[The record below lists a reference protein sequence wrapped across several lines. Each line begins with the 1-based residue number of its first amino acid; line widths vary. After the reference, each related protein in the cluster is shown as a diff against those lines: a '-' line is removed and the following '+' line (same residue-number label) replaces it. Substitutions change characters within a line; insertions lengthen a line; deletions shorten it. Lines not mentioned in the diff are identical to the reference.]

1 MQFAKKKG
9 HIRHRLLA
17 GLFCISLLTA
27 DLASAMPVWAKE
39 PVAEEQTQGFDEGG
53 SEETQDS
60 DSENK
65 EETAENPGEDNGV
78 DKVTNP
84 EGEGG
89 ENQTQNPDG
98 EKEGDGEENPDDEK
112 GGDSAQNPGGGE
124 EGDGAQN
131 PGDGTDGDGAQ
142 NPDEGK
148 EGDDAQNPGD
158 ETDGDNTQNPDEG
171 DTETDDPEEE
181 PGAPEEDEAPEEEE
195 RDSVSDN
202 SVSENTLEEQEE
214 MRALAVPADAVDS
227 GAYENITWV
236 VDADGKLTV
245 EGTGDFASI
254 GGGSSARPRG
264 PWCTNFNTKSKIKTA
279 EIKVTKMKDASWMF
293 SGCYN
298 LTKISFTG
306 SDTGSVTDMSGMF
319 QGCYKLE
326 TVNLGQNFH
335 TGNVTDMSSM
345 FSGCSG
351 LKNADVSG
359 FNTSS
364 VTNMSYMFYGCT
376 NWGDMNLSGWDTGK
390 TTDMR
395 HMFTNCDFRQIVLG
409 GSFTTHN
416 AADMSYMFACNSDPE
431 GYGCLVGQERQ
442 NLTGLDLAW
451 LDLSSVTTLHGIFE
465 GCNVRG
471 LDFGRLD
478 TSVTTTLGGLF
489 STCDLT
495 GVDFSK
501 LRTDTITDMNRMF
514 ANSKGDIDLRT
525 LNTEHVTDM
534 SYMFASVGGGGIG
547 GYRQRIYYLT
557 SIDLS
562 GLDTSNVTNM
572 NFMFS
577 NQPKLTS
584 IDLGG
589 LDTSKV
595 VSTDVMFSGCSGL
608 TQIDLSVV
616 DFGNVTTMTTM
627 FGGCSSLQEVKP
639 GNLGTAKLHMIMEE
653 GEKYLPV
660 AELFYGCTSLETLD
674 MSNFNYE
681 YLEDGWSQFAPLYNC
696 EKLTMLYTPYNVKIN
711 IAITGGDNYKG
722 DEEWYMADGTKLT
735 DNCLPKNLPY
745 SVLIQKGSKPAVSAA
760 RMEVSKKKT
769 LYGCG
774 ETIGTDD
781 LTVTYYGADGSVRKL
796 VQSDGQTDGYTTN
809 AASLSTT
816 EPGMQ
821 ELVVTYTKDGKTLTG
836 KITLTVA
843 HILTAANTTVT
854 LPTAAYTYDG
864 TPKTPE
870 PAAVTYTK
878 PSTNGTGIPVTL
890 TEGTDYTVS
899 YRNNTDACEQPDTDS
914 AAPTVIIKGTGSY
927 SGTVTKTFAIGKA
940 AAPAEETRNVTAA
953 QCAQAQQNRK
963 IDLTGS
969 FRACGKKTGY
979 EITQVVDTDSIFS
992 KTPVTADI
1000 KNGVLT
1006 YGTNVAEEGKTAS
1019 IKISVSFRNYKNAEL
1034 TVKVTMVA
1042 KKVVLISGIV
1052 MPDSVVY
1059 SGTPVSYSGKAAVKA
1074 EDGTDITEKVA
1085 LVYHYSGTMADGTA
1099 YPAQGGAPDGS
1110 AAEKPPADAGSYRL
1124 TISVKDDDPDYA
1136 GSEEYPFTIT
1146 KADAVVR
1153 ANDMTVLMQA
1163 GGGTVSAGQNGVGE
1177 YAFGYETAG
1186 LLNGDR
1192 LTTGPSYTVT
1202 TDEEGKDTVTLIDI
1216 SKTGRYYIHP
1226 SKADAGMNYSLTYKP
1241 GILTV
1246 SEERVAYT
1254 VTFDGMGYCDGFR
1267 KSGIKSGALLELS
1280 DSERMPA
1287 AKEKGHV
1294 FAGWYRDRTFAK
1306 GKEWNFDTDTVQSD
1320 LTLYAC
1326 WLSAAAEDGN
1336 GLKLCVQEIPDQ
1348 FYTGSA
1354 QKPAV
1359 TVYDSDGKT
1368 LLKSGKDYTVKYV
1381 NNTNAAAVG
1390 EDGKP
1395 TAAGGTASV
1404 VNPGKANETITDVIG
1419 HFSKDC
1425 PYVVITGKG
1434 NYAETIYRNFMIL
1447 PAQISA
1453 ADGNKAESGGT
1464 VGQQGDTPLSAG
1476 FTLKYTDQLVADG
1489 KKEQKP
1495 FGSIK
1500 YKKAM
1505 KAGTDFTVSLGAQ
1518 EALDGAGNAVPDWKA
1533 EGTLDAGKQYT
1544 LPAIPKGYSGTF
1556 TLTVTGKGN
1565 YAGTVRRKVYVSE
1578 KQKLMKNATITLGKN
1593 QKTFAYTGQDVMLT
1607 PGYYDAA
1614 TKKNYKVTAAG
1625 TVSGTAE
1632 ENANDMFLVKAGKN
1646 GKAGGEGLV
1655 WGRDYTIDYAGTN
1668 RAAGTATM
1676 TLTGINGYVGTKSV
1690 TFKITGAKFAA
1701 NTVDV
1706 KVYDS
1711 AKPGEPQTDAF
1722 RASMPYT
1729 GKAVTQNKVR
1739 LTTKVTK
1746 SNPTAK
1752 EFNYG
1757 EHYTISYKNNVKK
1770 GTATMTFTA
1779 KPASGYIGSFKKTF
1793 RITAQEL
1800 SKDRLTVAAPGGSGD
1815 SSAAVQTGS
1824 DGAEA
1829 VYGKNGAKL
1838 SFVVTN
1844 EAGAVLREGTD
1855 YTVKYKNNSAVTTAQ
1870 TAENKRPLMT
1880 VTGKGNYA
1888 GKVEV
1893 FFAVI
1898 PASLK
1903 TVIADQTVSVSC
1915 AQVQRKNGMKFKDF
1929 KFKLVEG
1936 KKTLSMGETKDY
1948 VIDETKCTPEIIQAY
1963 ADSLA
1968 ASDASTGA
1976 DAAGTLPPEP
1986 VVKVTGK
1993 GGYAERQTADQSV
2006 EIPLGKYIYA
2016 DKLVTANLYV
2026 VVSEGSGKN
2035 IYTGGQIKP
2044 DVAVYY
2050 GEKTA
2055 VAAAK
2060 RDKVKDEATAQGGKY
2075 KLTKLAVDTDYTL
2088 SYGANIASGK
2098 NKGSVTV
2105 TGAGK
2110 YGGSVT
2116 VRFTIEK
2123 KSIY

>member
-17 GLFCISLLTA
+17 GLFCISLLAA

-39 PVAEEQTQGFDEGG
+39 PVAEEQTQGFNEGG

-65 EETAENPGEDNGV
+65 EETAEKPGEDNGV

-84 EGEGG
+84 DGEGG

-98 EKEGDGEENPDDEK
+98 EKEGEGEASPDDEK

-124 EGDGAQN
+124 DGDGAQN
-131 PGDGTDGDGAQ
+131 PGDGTNGNDAQ

-148 EGDDAQNPGD
+148 DGDDAQNPDGG
-158 ETDGDNTQNPDEG
+158 EDGDNTQNPDEG

-202 SVSENTLEEQEE
+202 SVSENDMEVMGEV
-214 MRALAVPADAVDS
+214 RALAVPAGAIAS
-227 GAYENITWV
+227 GSYGNITWV
-236 VDADGKLTV
+236 IDAAGKLTV
-245 EGTGDFASI
+245 EGTGNYGESRRENNITPKAPWLKYADSIVSAEIAVSGITDVYRMFYLCKNLQSVDLSKSDMSSVVYMDFMFDNCSKLTEINLGDFKTGNAVTMENMFGLNSPI
-254 GGGSSARPRG
+254 ESLDLSSFDTSKVKNMSFMFRSCYKLADLDISSFDTSQVTTMRG
-264 PWCTNFNTKSKIKTA
+264 MFSGCHKLKSLDVTNFNTS
-279 EIKVTKMKDASWMF
+279 
-293 SGCYN
+293 
-298 LTKISFTG
+298 
-306 SDTGSVTDMSGMF
+306 
-319 QGCYKLE
+319 
-326 TVNLGQNFH
+326 
-335 TGNVTDMSSM
+335 NVTDMSAM
-345 FSGCSG
+345 FNSAELTS
-351 LKNADVSG
+351 LDVSG
-359 FNTSS
+359 FNTGN
-364 VTNMSYMFYGCT
+364 VTNMEGMFSSCSGLTSLDLSHFDTAQVTDMAGMFSSCSGLTSLDLSHFDTAQVTNMGGMFSGCRSLTSLDLSHFDTSAVTEMGNMFGFCESLSDLDLRSFDTGRVLDMGAMFEGCT
-376 NWGDMNLSGWDTGK
+376 NLSRLDVGGFDTS
-390 TTDMR
+390 TCTS
-395 HMFTNCDFRQIVLG
+395 MFN
-409 GSFTTHN
+409 
-416 AADMSYMFACNSDPE
+416 MFA
-431 GYGCLVGQERQ
+431 GCKSLQ
-442 NLTGLDLAW
+442 T
-451 LDLSSVTTLHGIFE
+451 LDLSSFNCGKVTSIAFMLY
-465 GCNVRG
+465 
-471 LDFGRLD
+471 
-478 TSVTTTLGGLF
+478 LGKGKPYVADRIYTPKHLAVK
-489 STCDLT
+489 CELP
-495 GVDFSK
+495 GN
-501 LRTDTITDMNRMF
+501 RNGTITDKWYDVNG
-514 ANSKGDIDLRT
+514 KEY
-525 LNTEHVTDM
+525 TELPQSLD
-534 SYMFASVGGGGIG
+534 Y
-547 GYRQRIYYLT
+547 
-557 SIDLS
+557 SI
-562 GLDTSNVTNM
+562 
-572 NFMFS
+572 
-577 NQPKLTS
+577 
-584 IDLGG
+584 
-589 LDTSKV
+589 
-595 VSTDVMFSGCSGL
+595 
-608 TQIDLSVV
+608 
-616 DFGNVTTMTTM
+616 
-627 FGGCSSLQEVKP
+627 
-639 GNLGTAKLHMIMEE
+639 
-653 GEKYLPV
+653 
-660 AELFYGCTSLETLD
+660 
-674 MSNFNYE
+674 
-681 YLEDGWSQFAPLYNC
+681 
-696 EKLTMLYTPYNVKIN
+696 MLY
-711 IAITGGDNYKG
+711 
-722 DEEWYMADGTKLT
+722 
-735 DNCLPKNLPY
+735 KN
-745 SVLIQKGSKPAVSAA
+745 KKPEAEAA
-760 RMEVSKKKT
+760 RITVRKSKT
-769 LYGCG
+769 AYTCG
-774 ETIGTDD
+774 ETIALDD
-781 LTVTYYGADGSVRKL
+781 LTVTYYGSDGSVKKL
-796 VQSDGQTDGYTTN
+796 EQSAYTTN
-809 AASLSTT
+809 VGELNQTMT
-816 EPGMQ
+816 EPG
-821 ELVVTYTKDGKTLTG
+821 EKKLVVTCQGGGMTLTAE
-836 KITLTVA
+836 IILTVTYGLFA
-843 HILTAANTTVT
+843 DNTEIV

-878 PSTNGTGIPVTL
+878 PSTNGTGTPVTL

-914 AAPTVIIKGTGSY
+914 AAPTIIIKGTGS
-927 SGTVTKTFAIGKA
+927 
-940 AAPAEETRNVTAA
+940 
-953 QCAQAQQNRK
+953 
-963 IDLTGS
+963 
-969 FRACGKKTGY
+969 
-979 EITQVVDTDSIFS
+979 
-992 KTPVTADI
+992 
-1000 KNGVLT
+1000 
-1006 YGTNVAEEGKTAS
+1006 
-1019 IKISVSFRNYKNAEL
+1019 
-1034 TVKVTMVA
+1034 
-1042 KKVVLISGIV
+1042 
-1052 MPDSVVY
+1052 Y
-1059 SGTPVSYSGKAAVKA
+1059 SGTPVSYSGKAVVKA

-1110 AAEKPPADAGSYRL
+1110 DAEKPPADAGSYRL

-1136 GSEEYPFTIT
+1136 GSEEYPFTIA

-1153 ANDMTVLMQA
+1153 ANDMIVLMQA
-1163 GGGTVSAGQNGVGE
+1163 GGGTVSVGENGVGE

-1192 LTTGPSYTVT
+1192 LTTGPSYIVT
-1202 TDEEGKDTVTLIDI
+1202 TDEEGKDTVTSIDI
-1216 SKTGRYYIHP
+1216 SKTGEYYIHP

-1287 AKEKGHV
+1287 AKEQGHV

-1306 GKEWNFDTDTVQSD
+1306 GKEWNFDTETVQSD

-1381 NNTNAAAVG
+1381 NNTNAVAVG
-1390 EDGKP
+1390 GDGKP
-1395 TAAGGTASV
+1395 AVSGGTASV
-1404 VNPGKANETITDVIG
+1404 INAGKANEKITDMSG
-1419 HFSKDC
+1419 HFSKEC

-1434 NYAETIYRNFMIL
+1434 NYAETIYRNFLIL
-1447 PAQISA
+1447 PAQIP
-1453 ADGNKAESGGT
+1453 ADGIWA
-1464 VGQQGDTPLSAG
+1464 GQQGDTPLSAG

-1518 EALDGAGNAVPDWKA
+1518 EVRDGAGNAVPDWKA
-1533 EGTLDAGKQYT
+1533 EGTLNARKQYT
-1544 LPAIPKGYSGTF
+1544 LPAIPKGYSGAF

-1706 KVYDS
+1706 KAYDS
-1711 AKPGEPQTDAF
+1711 AKPGDPQTDAF

-1729 GKAVTQNKVR
+1729 GKAVTQNKVM

-1746 SNPTAK
+1746 SNPTVK

-1779 KPASGYIGSFKKTF
+1779 KPASGYTGSFKKTF

-1829 VYGKNGAKL
+1829 VYSKNGAKL
-1838 SFVVTN
+1838 SFAVTN

-1855 YTVKYKNNSAVTTAQ
+1855 YTVKYKNNNAVTTAQ

-1893 FFAVI
+1893 SFAVI

-1915 AQVQRKNGMKFKDF
+1915 AQVQRKNGMKCKDF

-1936 KKTLSMGETKDY
+1936 KKTLSMGEAKDY

-1963 ADSLA
+1963 ADALA

-1976 DAAGTLPPEP
+1976 ASAGTPLPPEP

-1993 GGYAERQTADQSV
+1993 GGYAGRQTADPSV

-2026 VVSEGSGKN
+2026 VVFEGSGQN
-2035 IYTGGQIKP
+2035 IYTGGQVKP

-2060 RDKVKDEATAQGGKY
+2060 KDKVKDEATAQKY
-2075 KLTKLAVDTDYTL
+2075 KLTKLAADTDYTL
-2088 SYGANIASGK
+2088 SYGANTASGK

>member
-39 PVAEEQTQGFDEGG
+39 PVAEEQTQGFGEGG

-65 EETAENPGEDNGV
+65 EETAEKPGEDNGG

-98 EKEGDGEENPDDEK
+98 EKAGEGQESPDDEK
-112 GGDSAQNPGGGE
+112 GGDSTQNPGGGE
-124 EGDGAQN
+124 EGDDAQN
-131 PGDGTDGDGAQ
+131 PGDGTNGDDAQ
-142 NPDEGK
+142 NPGDGTN
-148 EGDDAQNPGD
+148 GDDAQNPGD

-202 SVSENTLEEQEE
+202 SVSENDMEVIGEV
-214 MRALAVPADAVDS
+214 RALAVPADAIAS
-227 GAYENITWV
+227 GTYENITWV
-236 VDADGKLTV
+236 IDADGKLTV
-245 EGTGDFASI
+245 EGTGEFGTLTVGDSGNYGRA
-254 GGGSSARPRG
+254 
-264 PWCTNFNTKSKIKTA
+264 PWESWKLSIKTA
-279 EIKVTKMKDASWMF
+279 QIDISETTDASFMFQGCSKLTSIDLSGFDTAKVTNMSGMFMQCYALESINFGDFNTGSVTDMRRMFDECRQLKTIDLNKFDTSKVTDMSYMFNGCSKLDSLDVSGFTTDHVNNMSRMF
-293 SGCYN
+293 SNCGY
-298 LTKISFTG
+298 TG
-306 SDTGSVTDMSGMF
+306 GLKSLDVSAFHTGSVTDMSGMF
-319 QGCYKLE
+319 
-326 TVNLGQNFH
+326 
-335 TGNVTDMSSM
+335 D
-345 FSGCSG
+345 GCSG
-351 LKNADVSG
+351 LTSLNVSG
-359 FNTSS
+359 IRTENVS
-364 VTNMSYMFYGCT
+364 NM
-376 NWGDMNLSGWDTGK
+376 
-390 TTDMR
+390 
-395 HMFTNCDFRQIVLG
+395 
-409 GSFTTHN
+409 
-416 AADMSYMFACNSDPE
+416 A
-431 GYGCLVGQERQ
+431 
-442 NLTGLDLAW
+442 
-451 LDLSSVTTLHGIFE
+451 
-465 GCNVRG
+465 
-471 LDFGRLD
+471 
-478 TSVTTTLGGLF
+478 
-489 STCDLT
+489 
-495 GVDFSK
+495 
-501 LRTDTITDMNRMF
+501 RMF
-514 ANSKGDIDLRT
+514 MSCEKLTDLD
-525 LNTEHVTDM
+525 VT
-534 SYMFASVGGGGIG
+534 S
-547 GYRQRIYYLT
+547 
-557 SIDLS
+557 
-562 GLDTSNVTNM
+562 LDTSNVTNM
-572 NFMFS
+572 SYMFS
-577 NQPKLTS
+577 RCKMITDLDVTHFNTAKVTDMSGMFSDCSKLASLDVRSFDTAQVTS
-584 IDLGG
+584 MFAMFDNCAGMDTIDLSSF
-589 LDTSKV
+589 DTCNVTNMAHMFYSSVIDSSGYGEGFKRLNLSGFDTGKV
-595 VSTDVMFSGCSGL
+595 TDMEAMFSGLKNL
-608 TQIDLSVV
+608 TDLDLSGF
-616 DFGNVTTMTTM
+616 DTANVTNMRRM
-627 FGGCSSLQEVKP
+627 FKDCRALQGVNLDSFDTSSVIDASSMFHYCWALEELDLSSFDLKAVKVGGSGKSIGFLTSCNALRRFYTPCNLPATKELLPEDVHGNTLEIHWYDAAGKVYSSIP
-639 GNLGTAKLHMIMEE
+639 NLSYSI
-653 GEKYLPV
+653 
-660 AELFYGCTSLETLD
+660 
-674 MSNFNYE
+674 
-681 YLEDGWSQFAPLYNC
+681 YLEKGKKPDNVQNRITVRKSKTA
-696 EKLTMLYTPYNVKIN
+696 YT
-711 IAITGGDNYKG
+711 
-722 DEEWYMADGTKLT
+722 
-735 DNCLPKNLPY
+735 
-745 SVLIQKGSKPAVSAA
+745 
-760 RMEVSKKKT
+760 
-769 LYGCG
+769 CG
-774 ETIGTDD
+774 ETIALDD
-781 LTVTYYGADGSVRKL
+781 LTVTYYGSDGSVKKL
-796 VQSDGQTDGYTTN
+796 EQSAYTTN
-809 AASLSTT
+809 VGELNQTMT
-816 EPGMQ
+816 EPGDKK
-821 ELVVTYTKDGKTLTG
+821 LVVTCQGGGMTLTAE
-836 KITLTVA
+836 IILTVTYGLFA
-843 HILTAANTTVT
+843 DNTEIV

-878 PSTNGTGIPVTL
+878 PSANGTGTPVTL

-940 AAPAEETRNVTAA
+940 AAPAGETRNVTAE
-953 QCAQAQQNRK
+953 QCTQAQQNRK

-1006 YGTNVAEEGKTAS
+1006 YGTKAAEEGKMAS
-1019 IKISVSFRNYKNAEL
+1019 IKISVSFRNYKDAEL
-1034 TVKVTMVA
+1034 TVKVTTVA
-1042 KKVVLISGIV
+1042 RKAALISGIV

-1059 SGTPVSYSGKAAVKA
+1059 SGTPVSYSGKAVVKA

-1085 LVYHYSGTMADGTA
+1085 LVYHYSGTMADGTT
-1099 YPAQGGAPDGS
+1099 YPAQGGAPEGS
-1110 AAEKPPADAGSYRL
+1110 AAEKAPVYAGSYRL
-1124 TISVKDDDPDYA
+1124 TISVKDDDPDYV
-1136 GSEEYPFTIT
+1136 GSEEYPFTIA

-1153 ANDMTVLMQA
+1153 ANDMIVPMQA
-1163 GGGTVSAGQNGVGE
+1163 GGGTVSVGQNGVGE

-1202 TDEEGKDTVTLIDI
+1202 TDEEGKDTVTSIDI
-1216 SKTGRYYIHP
+1216 SKTGEYYIHP

-1246 SEERVAYT
+1246 SEERVMYT

-1267 KSGIKSGALLELS
+1267 KSGIRSGALLELS
-1280 DSERMPA
+1280 DSERTPA
-1287 AKEKGHV
+1287 AKEQGHV

-1326 WLSAAAEDGN
+1326 WLSAAAEDEN

-1381 NNTNAAAVG
+1381 NSTNAVAVG
-1390 EDGKP
+1390 GDGKP
-1395 TAAGGTASV
+1395 AVSGGTASV
-1404 VNPGKANETITDVIG
+1404 INEGKANEKITDMSG
-1419 HFSKDC
+1419 HFSKEC

-1434 NYAETIYRNFMIL
+1434 NYAETIYRNFLIL
-1447 PAQISA
+1447 PAQIP
-1453 ADGNKAESGGT
+1453 ADGIWE
-1464 VGQQGDTPLSAG
+1464 GQQGDTPLSAG

-1544 LPAIPKGYSGTF
+1544 LPAIPKGYSGAF

-1690 TFKITGAKFAA
+1690 TFKITGAKFAT

-1729 GKAVTQNKVR
+1729 GKAVTQNKVM

-1779 KPASGYIGSFKKTF
+1779 KPASGYTGSFKKTF

-1800 SKDRLTVAAPGGSGD
+1800 SKDRLTVAAPVGSGD

-1829 VYGKNGAKL
+1829 VYSKNGAKL

-1855 YTVKYKNNSAVTTAQ
+1855 YTVKYRNNNAVTTAQ
-1870 TAENKRPLMT
+1870 TDENKKPLMT

-1893 FFAVI
+1893 SFAVI

-1903 TVIADQTVSVSC
+1903 TVVADQTVSVSC
-1915 AQVQRKNGMKFKDF
+1915 TQVQRKNGMQFKDF

-1936 KKTLSMGETKDY
+1936 KKTLSMGEAKDY
-1948 VIDETKCTPEIIQAY
+1948 VIDETNCTPEIIQAY
-1963 ADSLA
+1963 ADALS

-1976 DAAGTLPPEP
+1976 AAAGTLPPEP

-1993 GGYAERQTADQSV
+1993 GGYAGRQTADPSV

-2026 VVSEGSGKN
+2026 VVSEGSGQN
-2035 IYTGGQIKP
+2035 IYTGGQVKP

-2055 VAAAK
+2055 VDAAK
-2060 RDKVKDEATAQGGKY
+2060 KDKVKGEATAQKY
-2075 KLTKLAVDTDYTL
+2075 KLTKLAADTDYTL
-2088 SYGANIASGK
+2088 SYGANTASGK

>member
-1 MQFAKKKG
+1 
-9 HIRHRLLA
+9 
-17 GLFCISLLTA
+17 
-27 DLASAMPVWAKE
+27 MP
-39 PVAEEQTQGFDEGG
+39 G
-53 SEETQDS
+53 
-60 DSENK
+60 
-65 EETAENPGEDNGV
+65 
-78 DKVTNP
+78 
-84 EGEGG
+84 
-89 ENQTQNPDG
+89 
-98 EKEGDGEENPDDEK
+98 
-112 GGDSAQNPGGGE
+112 
-124 EGDGAQN
+124 
-131 PGDGTDGDGAQ
+131 
-142 NPDEGK
+142 
-148 EGDDAQNPGD
+148 
-158 ETDGDNTQNPDEG
+158 
-171 DTETDDPEEE
+171 
-181 PGAPEEDEAPEEEE
+181 
-195 RDSVSDN
+195 
-202 SVSENTLEEQEE
+202 NTLEIHWY
-214 MRALAVPADAVDS
+214 DAAGKVYSSIPNLSYSIYLEKGKKPD
-227 GAYENITWV
+227 NVQNRITV
-236 VDADGKLTV
+236 
-245 EGTGDFASI
+245 
-254 GGGSSARPRG
+254 R
-264 PWCTNFNTKSKIKTA
+264 KSKTA
-279 EIKVTKMKDASWMF
+279 
-293 SGCYN
+293 
-298 LTKISFTG
+298 
-306 SDTGSVTDMSGMF
+306 
-319 QGCYKLE
+319 
-326 TVNLGQNFH
+326 
-335 TGNVTDMSSM
+335 
-345 FSGCSG
+345 
-351 LKNADVSG
+351 
-359 FNTSS
+359 
-364 VTNMSYMFYGCT
+364 
-376 NWGDMNLSGWDTGK
+376 
-390 TTDMR
+390 
-395 HMFTNCDFRQIVLG
+395 
-409 GSFTTHN
+409 
-416 AADMSYMFACNSDPE
+416 
-431 GYGCLVGQERQ
+431 
-442 NLTGLDLAW
+442 
-451 LDLSSVTTLHGIFE
+451 
-465 GCNVRG
+465 
-471 LDFGRLD
+471 
-478 TSVTTTLGGLF
+478 
-489 STCDLT
+489 
-495 GVDFSK
+495 
-501 LRTDTITDMNRMF
+501 
-514 ANSKGDIDLRT
+514 
-525 LNTEHVTDM
+525 
-534 SYMFASVGGGGIG
+534 
-547 GYRQRIYYLT
+547 
-557 SIDLS
+557 
-562 GLDTSNVTNM
+562 
-572 NFMFS
+572 
-577 NQPKLTS
+577 
-584 IDLGG
+584 
-589 LDTSKV
+589 
-595 VSTDVMFSGCSGL
+595 
-608 TQIDLSVV
+608 
-616 DFGNVTTMTTM
+616 
-627 FGGCSSLQEVKP
+627 
-639 GNLGTAKLHMIMEE
+639 
-653 GEKYLPV
+653 
-660 AELFYGCTSLETLD
+660 
-674 MSNFNYE
+674 
-681 YLEDGWSQFAPLYNC
+681 
-696 EKLTMLYTPYNVKIN
+696 YT
-711 IAITGGDNYKG
+711 
-722 DEEWYMADGTKLT
+722 
-735 DNCLPKNLPY
+735 
-745 SVLIQKGSKPAVSAA
+745 
-760 RMEVSKKKT
+760 
-769 LYGCG
+769 CG
-774 ETIGTDD
+774 ETIALDD
-781 LTVTYYGADGSVRKL
+781 LTVTYYGSDGSVKKL
-796 VQSDGQTDGYTTN
+796 EQSAYTTN
-809 AASLSTT
+809 VGELNQTMT
-816 EPGMQ
+816 EPG
-821 ELVVTYTKDGKTLTG
+821 EKKLVVTCQGGGMTLTAE
-836 KITLTVA
+836 IILTVTYGLFA
-843 HILTAANTTVT
+843 DNTEIV

-878 PSTNGTGIPVTL
+878 PSANGTGTPVTL

-899 YRNNTDACEQPDTDS
+899 YRNNTDACEPPDTDS

-940 AAPAEETRNVTAA
+940 AAPAEETRNVTAE
-953 QCAQAQQNRK
+953 QCTQAQQNRK

-1006 YGTNVAEEGKTAS
+1006 YGTKAAEEGKTAS
-1019 IKISVSFRNYKNAEL
+1019 IKISVSFRNYKDAEL
-1034 TVKVTMVA
+1034 TVKVTTVA
-1042 KKVVLISGIV
+1042 RKAALISGIV

-1059 SGTPVSYSGKAAVKA
+1059 SGTPVSYSGKAVVKA

-1099 YPAQGGAPDGS
+1099 YLAQGGAPDGS
-1110 AAEKPPADAGSYRL
+1110 AAEKAPVDAGSYRL
-1124 TISVKDDDPDYA
+1124 TISVKGDDPNYV
-1136 GSEEYPFTIT
+1136 GSEEYPFTIA

-1153 ANDMTVLMQA
+1153 ANDMIVPMQA
-1163 GGGTVSAGQNGVGE
+1163 GGGTVSVGQNGVGE

-1202 TDEEGKDTVTLIDI
+1202 TDEEGKDTVTSIDI
-1216 SKTGRYYIHP
+1216 SKTGEYYIHP

-1246 SEERVAYT
+1246 SEERVMYT

-1267 KSGIKSGALLELS
+1267 KSGIRSGALLELS
-1280 DSERMPA
+1280 DSERTPA
-1287 AKEKGHV
+1287 AKEQGHV

-1326 WLSAAAEDGN
+1326 WLSAAAEDEN

-1381 NNTNAAAVG
+1381 NNTNAVAVG
-1390 EDGKP
+1390 GDGKP
-1395 TAAGGTASV
+1395 AVSGGTASV
-1404 VNPGKANETITDVIG
+1404 INEGKANEKITDMSG
-1419 HFSKDC
+1419 HFSKEC

-1434 NYAETIYRNFMIL
+1434 NYAETIYRNFLIL
-1447 PAQISA
+1447 PAQIP
-1453 ADGNKAESGGT
+1453 ADGIWE
-1464 VGQQGDTPLSAG
+1464 GQQGDTPLSAG
-1476 FTLKYTDQLVADG
+1476 FTLKYTDQLVVDG

-1544 LPAIPKGYSGTF
+1544 LPAIPKGYSGAF

-1729 GKAVTQNKVR
+1729 GKAVTQNKVM

-1779 KPASGYIGSFKKTF
+1779 KPASGYTGSFKKTF

-1800 SKDRLTVAAPGGSGD
+1800 SKDRLTVAAPVGSGD

-1829 VYGKNGAKL
+1829 VYSKNGAKL

-1855 YTVKYKNNSAVTTAQ
+1855 YTVKYKNNNAVTTAQ
-1870 TAENKRPLMT
+1870 TDENKKPLMT

-1893 FFAVI
+1893 SFAVI

-1903 TVIADQTVSVSC
+1903 TVVADQTVSVSC
-1915 AQVQRKNGMKFKDF
+1915 TQVQRKNGMQFKDF

-1936 KKTLSMGETKDY
+1936 KKTLSMGEAKDY
-1948 VIDETKCTPEIIQAY
+1948 VIDETNCTPKIIQAY
-1963 ADSLA
+1963 ADALS

-1976 DAAGTLPPEP
+1976 AAAGTRGEGD
-1986 VVKVTGK
+1986 GK
-1993 GGYAERQTADQSV
+1993 GR
-2006 EIPLGKYIYA
+2006 LRR
-2016 DKLVTANLYV
+2016 
-2026 VVSEGSGKN
+2026 
-2035 IYTGGQIKP
+2035 
-2044 DVAVYY
+2044 
-2050 GEKTA
+2050 KT
-2055 VAAAK
+2055 
-2060 RDKVKDEATAQGGKY
+2060 D
-2075 KLTKLAVDTDYTL
+2075 
-2088 SYGANIASGK
+2088 S
-2098 NKGSVTV
+2098 GSVCRNS
-2105 TGAGK
+2105 AWK
-2110 YGGSVT
+2110 IHL
-2116 VRFTIEK
+2116 RR
-2123 KSIY
+2123 

>member
-39 PVAEEQTQGFDEGG
+39 PVAEEQTQGFGEGG

-65 EETAENPGEDNGV
+65 EETAEKPGEDNGG

-98 EKEGDGEENPDDEK
+98 EKAGEGQESPDDEK
-112 GGDSAQNPGGGE
+112 GGDSTQNPGGGE
-124 EGDGAQN
+124 EGDDAQN
-131 PGDGTDGDGAQ
+131 PGDGTNGDDAQ
-142 NPDEGK
+142 NPGDGTN
-148 EGDDAQNPGD
+148 GDDAQNPGD

-202 SVSENTLEEQEE
+202 SVSENDMEVIGEV
-214 MRALAVPADAVDS
+214 RALAVPADAIAS
-227 GAYENITWV
+227 GTYENITWV
-236 VDADGKLTV
+236 IDADGKLTV
-245 EGTGDFASI
+245 EGTGEFGTLTVGDSGNYGRA
-254 GGGSSARPRG
+254 
-264 PWCTNFNTKSKIKTA
+264 PWESWKLSIKTA
-279 EIKVTKMKDASWMF
+279 QIDISETTDASFMFQGCSKLTSIDLSGFDTAKVTNMSGMFMQCYALESINFGDFNTGSVTDMRRMFDECRQLKTIDLNKFDTSKVTDMSYMFNGCSKLDSLDVSGFTTDHVNNMSRMF
-293 SGCYN
+293 SNCGY
-298 LTKISFTG
+298 TG
-306 SDTGSVTDMSGMF
+306 GLKSLDVSAFHTGSVTDMSGMF
-319 QGCYKLE
+319 
-326 TVNLGQNFH
+326 
-335 TGNVTDMSSM
+335 D
-345 FSGCSG
+345 GCSG
-351 LKNADVSG
+351 LTSLNVSG
-359 FNTSS
+359 IRTENVS
-364 VTNMSYMFYGCT
+364 NM
-376 NWGDMNLSGWDTGK
+376 
-390 TTDMR
+390 
-395 HMFTNCDFRQIVLG
+395 
-409 GSFTTHN
+409 
-416 AADMSYMFACNSDPE
+416 A
-431 GYGCLVGQERQ
+431 
-442 NLTGLDLAW
+442 
-451 LDLSSVTTLHGIFE
+451 
-465 GCNVRG
+465 
-471 LDFGRLD
+471 
-478 TSVTTTLGGLF
+478 
-489 STCDLT
+489 
-495 GVDFSK
+495 
-501 LRTDTITDMNRMF
+501 RMF
-514 ANSKGDIDLRT
+514 MSCEKLTDLD
-525 LNTEHVTDM
+525 VT
-534 SYMFASVGGGGIG
+534 S
-547 GYRQRIYYLT
+547 
-557 SIDLS
+557 
-562 GLDTSNVTNM
+562 LDTSNVTNM
-572 NFMFS
+572 SYMFS
-577 NQPKLTS
+577 RCKMITDLDVTHFNTAKVTDMSGMFSDCSKLASLDVRSFDTAQVTS
-584 IDLGG
+584 MFAMFDNCAGMDTIDLSSF
-589 LDTSKV
+589 DTCNVTNMAHMFYSSVIDSSGYGEGFKRLNLSGFDTGKV
-595 VSTDVMFSGCSGL
+595 TDMEAMFSGLKNL
-608 TQIDLSVV
+608 TDLDLSGF
-616 DFGNVTTMTTM
+616 DTANVTNMRRM
-627 FGGCSSLQEVKP
+627 FKDCRALQGVNLDSFDTSSVIDASSMFHYCWALEELDLSSFDLKAVKVGGSGKSIGFLTSCNALRRFYTPCNLPATKELLPEDVHGNTLEIHWYDAAGKVYSSIP
-639 GNLGTAKLHMIMEE
+639 NLSYSI
-653 GEKYLPV
+653 
-660 AELFYGCTSLETLD
+660 
-674 MSNFNYE
+674 
-681 YLEDGWSQFAPLYNC
+681 YLEKGKKPDNVQNRITVRKSKTA
-696 EKLTMLYTPYNVKIN
+696 YT
-711 IAITGGDNYKG
+711 
-722 DEEWYMADGTKLT
+722 
-735 DNCLPKNLPY
+735 
-745 SVLIQKGSKPAVSAA
+745 
-760 RMEVSKKKT
+760 
-769 LYGCG
+769 CG
-774 ETIGTDD
+774 ETIALDD
-781 LTVTYYGADGSVRKL
+781 LTVTYYGSDGSVKKL
-796 VQSDGQTDGYTTN
+796 EQSAYTTN
-809 AASLSTT
+809 VGELNQTMT
-816 EPGMQ
+816 EPG
-821 ELVVTYTKDGKTLTG
+821 EKKLVVTCQGGGMTLTAE
-836 KITLTVA
+836 IILTVTYGLFA
-843 HILTAANTTVT
+843 DNTEIV

-878 PSTNGTGIPVTL
+878 PSANGTGTPVTL

-940 AAPAEETRNVTAA
+940 AAPAEETRNVTAE
-953 QCAQAQQNRK
+953 QCTQAQQNRK
-963 IDLTGS
+963 IDLTDS

-1006 YGTNVAEEGKTAS
+1006 YGTKAAEEGKTAS
-1019 IKISVSFRNYKNAEL
+1019 IKISVSFRNYKDAEL
-1034 TVKVTMVA
+1034 TVKVTTVA
-1042 KKVVLISGIV
+1042 RKAALISGIV

-1059 SGTPVSYSGKAAVKA
+1059 SGTPVSYSGKAVVKA

-1110 AAEKPPADAGSYRL
+1110 AAEKAPVDAGSYRL
-1124 TISVKDDDPDYA
+1124 TISVKGDDPNYV
-1136 GSEEYPFTIT
+1136 GSEEYPFTIA

-1153 ANDMTVLMQA
+1153 ANDMIVPMQA
-1163 GGGTVSAGQNGVGE
+1163 GGGTVSVGQNGVGE

-1202 TDEEGKDTVTLIDI
+1202 TDEEGKDTVTSIDI
-1216 SKTGRYYIHP
+1216 SKTGEYYIHP

-1246 SEERVAYT
+1246 SEERVMYT

-1267 KSGIKSGALLELS
+1267 KSGIRSGALLELS
-1280 DSERMPA
+1280 DSERTPA
-1287 AKEKGHV
+1287 AKEQGHV

-1326 WLSAAAEDGN
+1326 WLSAAAEDEN

-1381 NNTNAAAVG
+1381 NNTNAVAVG
-1390 EDGKP
+1390 GDGKP
-1395 TAAGGTASV
+1395 AVSGGTASV
-1404 VNPGKANETITDVIG
+1404 INEGKANEKITDMSG
-1419 HFSKDC
+1419 HFSKEC

-1434 NYAETIYRNFMIL
+1434 NYAETIYRNFLIL
-1447 PAQISA
+1447 PAQIP
-1453 ADGNKAESGGT
+1453 ADGIWE
-1464 VGQQGDTPLSAG
+1464 GQQGDTPLSAG

-1544 LPAIPKGYSGTF
+1544 LPAIPKGYSGAF

-1729 GKAVTQNKVR
+1729 GKAVTQNKVM

-1779 KPASGYIGSFKKTF
+1779 KPASGYTGSFKKTF

-1800 SKDRLTVAAPGGSGD
+1800 SKDRLTVAAPVGSGD

-1855 YTVKYKNNSAVTTAQ
+1855 YTVKYKNNNAVTTAQ

-1893 FFAVI
+1893 SFAVI

-1915 AQVQRKNGMKFKDF
+1915 AQVQRKNGMQFKDF

-1936 KKTLSMGETKDY
+1936 KKTLSVGEAKDY

-1963 ADSLA
+1963 ADALA

-1976 DAAGTLPPEP
+1976 DAAGTPLPPEP

-1993 GGYAERQTADQSV
+1993 GGYAGGQTADPSV
-2006 EIPLGKYIYA
+2006 EIPLRKYIYA

-2026 VVSEGSGKN
+2026 VVSEGSGQN
-2035 IYTGGQIKP
+2035 IYTGGQVKP

-2060 RDKVKDEATAQGGKY
+2060 KDKVKDEATAQKY
-2075 KLTKLAVDTDYTL
+2075 KLTKLAADTDYTL
-2088 SYGANIASGK
+2088 SYGANTASGK

>member
-17 GLFCISLLTA
+17 GLFCISLLAA

-65 EETAENPGEDNGV
+65 EETAEKPGEDNGG

-98 EKEGDGEENPDDEK
+98 EKEGEGEASPDDEK
-112 GGDSAQNPGGGE
+112 GGDSAQNPGDGE
-124 EGDGAQN
+124 DGDGAQN
-131 PGDGTDGDGAQ
+131 PGDGTNGNDAQ

-148 EGDDAQNPGD
+148 DGDDAQNPGD

-202 SVSENTLEEQEE
+202 SVSENDMEVMGEV
-214 MRALAVPADAVDS
+214 RALAVPADAIAS
-227 GAYENITWV
+227 GTYENITWV
-236 VDADGKLTV
+236 IDADGKLTV
-245 EGTGDFASI
+245 EGTGNYGESRRENNITPKAPWLKYADSIVSAEIAVSGITDVYRMFYLCKNLQSVDLSKSDMSSVVYMDFMFDNCSKLTEINLGDFKTGNAVTMENMFGLNSPI
-254 GGGSSARPRG
+254 ESLDLSSFDTSKVKNMSFMFRSCYKLADLDISSFDTSQVTTMRG
-264 PWCTNFNTKSKIKTA
+264 MFSGCHKLKSLDVTNFNTS
-279 EIKVTKMKDASWMF
+279 
-293 SGCYN
+293 
-298 LTKISFTG
+298 
-306 SDTGSVTDMSGMF
+306 
-319 QGCYKLE
+319 
-326 TVNLGQNFH
+326 
-335 TGNVTDMSSM
+335 NVTDMSAM
-345 FSGCSG
+345 FNSAELTS
-351 LKNADVSG
+351 LDVSG
-359 FNTSS
+359 FNTGN
-364 VTNMSYMFYGCT
+364 VTNMEGMFSSCSGLTSLDLSHFDTAQVTDMADMFSSCSGLTSLDLSHFDTAQVTNMGGMFSGCRSLTSLDLSHFDTSAVTEMGNMFGFCESLSDLDLRSFDTGRVLDMGAMFEGCT
-376 NWGDMNLSGWDTGK
+376 NLSRLDVGGFDTS
-390 TTDMR
+390 TCTS
-395 HMFTNCDFRQIVLG
+395 MFN
-409 GSFTTHN
+409 
-416 AADMSYMFACNSDPE
+416 MFA
-431 GYGCLVGQERQ
+431 GCKSLQ
-442 NLTGLDLAW
+442 T
-451 LDLSSVTTLHGIFE
+451 LDLSSFNCGKVTSIAFMLY
-465 GCNVRG
+465 
-471 LDFGRLD
+471 
-478 TSVTTTLGGLF
+478 LGKGKPYVADRIYTPKHLAVK
-489 STCDLT
+489 CELP
-495 GVDFSK
+495 GN
-501 LRTDTITDMNRMF
+501 RNGTITDKWYDVNG
-514 ANSKGDIDLRT
+514 KEY
-525 LNTEHVTDM
+525 TELPQSLD
-534 SYMFASVGGGGIG
+534 Y
-547 GYRQRIYYLT
+547 
-557 SIDLS
+557 SI
-562 GLDTSNVTNM
+562 
-572 NFMFS
+572 
-577 NQPKLTS
+577 
-584 IDLGG
+584 
-589 LDTSKV
+589 
-595 VSTDVMFSGCSGL
+595 
-608 TQIDLSVV
+608 
-616 DFGNVTTMTTM
+616 
-627 FGGCSSLQEVKP
+627 
-639 GNLGTAKLHMIMEE
+639 
-653 GEKYLPV
+653 
-660 AELFYGCTSLETLD
+660 
-674 MSNFNYE
+674 
-681 YLEDGWSQFAPLYNC
+681 
-696 EKLTMLYTPYNVKIN
+696 MLY
-711 IAITGGDNYKG
+711 
-722 DEEWYMADGTKLT
+722 
-735 DNCLPKNLPY
+735 KN
-745 SVLIQKGSKPAVSAA
+745 KKPEAEAA
-760 RMEVSKKKT
+760 RITVRKSKT
-769 LYGCG
+769 AYTCG
-774 ETIGTDD
+774 ETIALDD
-781 LTVTYYGADGSVRKL
+781 LTVTYYGSDGSVKKL
-796 VQSDGQTDGYTTN
+796 EQSAYTTN
-809 AASLSTT
+809 VGELNQTMT
-816 EPGMQ
+816 EPG
-821 ELVVTYTKDGKTLTG
+821 EKKLVVTCQGGGMTLTAE
-836 KITLTVA
+836 IILTVTYGLFA
-843 HILTAANTTVT
+843 DNTEIV

-878 PSTNGTGIPVTL
+878 PSTNGTGTPVTL

-940 AAPAEETRNVTAA
+940 AAPAGETRNVTAA
-953 QCAQAQQNRK
+953 QCTQAQQNRK

-1006 YGTNVAEEGKTAS
+1006 YGTKAAEEGKTAS

-1042 KKVVLISGIV
+1042 KKAALISGIV

-1059 SGTPVSYSGKAAVKA
+1059 SGTPVSYSGKAVVKA

-1099 YPAQGGAPDGS
+1099 YPAQGGASDGS
-1110 AAEKPPADAGSYRL
+1110 DAEKPPADAGSYRL
-1124 TISVKDDDPDYA
+1124 TISVKDDNPDYA
-1136 GSEEYPFTIT
+1136 GSEEYPFTIA

-1153 ANDMTVLMQA
+1153 ANDMIVLMQA
-1163 GGGTVSAGQNGVGE
+1163 GGGTVSVGQNGVGE

-1192 LTTGPSYTVT
+1192 LTTGPSYIVT
-1202 TDEEGKDTVTLIDI
+1202 TDEEGKDTVTSIDI
-1216 SKTGRYYIHP
+1216 SKTGEYYIHP

-1287 AKEKGHV
+1287 AKEQGHV

-1381 NNTNAAAVG
+1381 NNTNAVAVG
-1390 EDGKP
+1390 GDGKP
-1395 TAAGGTASV
+1395 AVSGGTASV
-1404 VNPGKANETITDVIG
+1404 INAGKANEKITDMSG
-1419 HFSKDC
+1419 HFSKEC

-1434 NYAETIYRNFMIL
+1434 NYAETIYRNFLIL
-1447 PAQISA
+1447 PAQIP
-1453 ADGNKAESGGT
+1453 ADGIWA
-1464 VGQQGDTPLSAG
+1464 GQQGDTPLSAG

-1518 EALDGAGNAVPDWKA
+1518 EVRDGAGNAVPDWKA
-1533 EGTLDAGKQYT
+1533 EGTLNARKQYT
-1544 LPAIPKGYSGTF
+1544 LPVIPKGYSGAF

-1565 YAGTVRRKVYVSE
+1565 YAGKVRRKVYVSE

-1706 KVYDS
+1706 KAYDS

-1729 GKAVTQNKVR
+1729 GKAVTQNKVM

-1779 KPASGYIGSFKKTF
+1779 KPASGYTGSFKKTF

-1829 VYGKNGAKL
+1829 VYSKNGAKL
-1838 SFVVTN
+1838 SFAVTN

-1855 YTVKYKNNSAVTTAQ
+1855 YTVKYKNNNAVTTAQ

-1893 FFAVI
+1893 SFAVI

-1915 AQVQRKNGMKFKDF
+1915 AQVQRKNGMKCKDF

-1936 KKTLSMGETKDY
+1936 KKTLSVGEAKDY

-1963 ADSLA
+1963 ADALA

-1976 DAAGTLPPEP
+1976 ASAGTPLPPEP

-1993 GGYAERQTADQSV
+1993 GGYAGGQTADPSV

-2026 VVSEGSGKN
+2026 VVSEGSGQN
-2035 IYTGGQIKP
+2035 IYTGGQVKP

-2060 RDKVKDEATAQGGKY
+2060 KDKVKDEATAQKY
-2075 KLTKLAVDTDYTL
+2075 KLTKLAADTDYTL
-2088 SYGANIASGK
+2088 SYGANTASGK

>member
-17 GLFCISLLTA
+17 GLFCISLLAA

-53 SEETQDS
+53 AEETQDS

-65 EETAENPGEDNGV
+65 EETAEKPGEDNGG

-98 EKEGDGEENPDDEK
+98 EKEGEGEASPDDEK

-124 EGDGAQN
+124 DGEGAQN
-131 PGDGTDGDGAQ
+131 PGDGTNGNDAQ

-148 EGDDAQNPGD
+148 DGDDAQNPGGG
-158 ETDGDNTQNPDEG
+158 EDGDNTQNPDEG

-202 SVSENTLEEQEE
+202 SVSENDMEGMGEV
-214 MRALAVPADAVDS
+214 RALAVPADAIAS
-227 GAYENITWV
+227 GSYGNITWV
-236 VDADGKLTV
+236 IDAAGKLTV
-245 EGTGDFASI
+245 EGTGEFGTLTVGDSGNYGRAPWESWK
-254 GGGSSARPRG
+254 SS
-264 PWCTNFNTKSKIKTA
+264 IKTA
-279 EIKVTKMKDASWMF
+279 QIDISETTDASFMFQGCSKLTSIDLSGFDTAKVTNMSGMFMQCYALESINFGDFNTGSVTDMRRMFDECRQLKTIDLNKFDTSKVTDMSYMFNGCYKLDSLDVSGFTTDHVNNMSRMF
-293 SGCYN
+293 SGCGY
-298 LTKISFTG
+298 TG
-306 SDTGSVTDMSGMF
+306 GLKSLDVSAFHTGSVTDMSGMF
-319 QGCYKLE
+319 
-326 TVNLGQNFH
+326 
-335 TGNVTDMSSM
+335 D
-345 FSGCSG
+345 GCSG
-351 LKNADVSG
+351 LTSLNVSG
-359 FNTSS
+359 IRTENVS
-364 VTNMSYMFYGCT
+364 NM
-376 NWGDMNLSGWDTGK
+376 
-390 TTDMR
+390 
-395 HMFTNCDFRQIVLG
+395 
-409 GSFTTHN
+409 
-416 AADMSYMFACNSDPE
+416 A
-431 GYGCLVGQERQ
+431 
-442 NLTGLDLAW
+442 
-451 LDLSSVTTLHGIFE
+451 
-465 GCNVRG
+465 
-471 LDFGRLD
+471 
-478 TSVTTTLGGLF
+478 
-489 STCDLT
+489 
-495 GVDFSK
+495 
-501 LRTDTITDMNRMF
+501 RMF
-514 ANSKGDIDLRT
+514 MSCEKLTDLD
-525 LNTEHVTDM
+525 VT
-534 SYMFASVGGGGIG
+534 S
-547 GYRQRIYYLT
+547 
-557 SIDLS
+557 
-562 GLDTSNVTNM
+562 LDTSNVTNM
-572 NFMFS
+572 SYMFDGC
-577 NQPKLTS
+577 KMIT
-584 IDLGG
+584 DL
-589 LDTSKV
+589 DVTHFNTAKV
-595 VSTDVMFSGCSGL
+595 TDMSGMFSGCSKLASLDVRSFDTVQVTSMSAMFSNCAGMD
-608 TQIDLSVV
+608 TIDLSSFDTCNVTNMV
-616 DFGNVTTMTTM
+616 NMFYSGVTDSTGYGEGFKRLNLSGFDTGKVTRMTNMFSGLKNLTDLDLSGFDTANVTTMQGM
-627 FGGCSSLQEVKP
+627 FKDCRALQGVNLDSFDTSSVIDASNMFYNCWALEELDLSSFDLKAVKVGGSGKSISFLTGCDALKRFYTPCNLPASQELLPEDVP
-639 GNLGTAKLHMIMEE
+639 GNT
-653 GEKYLPV
+653 
-660 AELFYGCTSLETLD
+660 LEIHWYDAAGKVYSSIPNL
-674 MSNFNYE
+674 SYSI
-681 YLEDGWSQFAPLYNC
+681 YLEKGKKPDNVQNRITVRKSKTA
-696 EKLTMLYTPYNVKIN
+696 YT
-711 IAITGGDNYKG
+711 
-722 DEEWYMADGTKLT
+722 
-735 DNCLPKNLPY
+735 
-745 SVLIQKGSKPAVSAA
+745 
-760 RMEVSKKKT
+760 
-769 LYGCG
+769 CG
-774 ETIGTDD
+774 ETIALDD
-781 LTVTYYGADGSVRKL
+781 LTVTYYGSDGSVKKL
-796 VQSDGQTDGYTTN
+796 EQSAYTTN
-809 AASLSTT
+809 VGELNQTMT
-816 EPGMQ
+816 EPG
-821 ELVVTYTKDGKTLTG
+821 EKKLVVTCQGGGMTLTAE
-836 KITLTVA
+836 IILTVTYGLFA
-843 HILTAANTTVT
+843 DNTEIV

-878 PSTNGTGIPVTL
+878 PSANGTGTPVTL

-899 YRNNTDACEQPDTDS
+899 YRNNTDACEPPDTDS

-940 AAPAEETRNVTAA
+940 AAPAEETRNVTAE
-953 QCAQAQQNRK
+953 QCTQAQQNRK

-1006 YGTNVAEEGKTAS
+1006 YGTKAAEEGKTAS
-1019 IKISVSFRNYKNAEL
+1019 IKISVSFRNYKDAEL
-1034 TVKVTMVA
+1034 TVKVTTVA
-1042 KKVVLISGIV
+1042 RKAALISGIV

-1059 SGTPVSYSGKAAVKA
+1059 SGTPVSYSGKAVVKA

-1099 YPAQGGAPDGS
+1099 YLAQGGAPDGS
-1110 AAEKPPADAGSYRL
+1110 AAEKAPVDAGSYRL
-1124 TISVKDDDPDYA
+1124 TISVKGDDPNYV
-1136 GSEEYPFTIT
+1136 GSEEYPFTIA

-1153 ANDMTVLMQA
+1153 ANDMIVPMQA
-1163 GGGTVSAGQNGVGE
+1163 GGGTVSVGQNGVGE

-1202 TDEEGKDTVTLIDI
+1202 TDEEGKDTVTSIDI
-1216 SKTGRYYIHP
+1216 SKTGEYYIHP

-1246 SEERVAYT
+1246 SEERVMYT

-1267 KSGIKSGALLELS
+1267 KSGIRSGALLELS
-1280 DSERMPA
+1280 DSERTPA
-1287 AKEKGHV
+1287 AKEQGHV

-1326 WLSAAAEDGN
+1326 WLSAAAEDEN

-1381 NNTNAAAVG
+1381 NNTNAVAVG
-1390 EDGKP
+1390 GDGKP
-1395 TAAGGTASV
+1395 AVSGGTASV
-1404 VNPGKANETITDVIG
+1404 INEGKANEKITDMSG
-1419 HFSKDC
+1419 HFSKEC

-1434 NYAETIYRNFMIL
+1434 NYAETIYRNFLIL
-1447 PAQISA
+1447 PAQIP
-1453 ADGNKAESGGT
+1453 ADGIWE
-1464 VGQQGDTPLSAG
+1464 GQQGDTPLSAG
-1476 FTLKYTDQLVADG
+1476 FTLKYTDQLVVDG

-1544 LPAIPKGYSGTF
+1544 LPAIPKGYSGAF

-1690 TFKITGAKFAA
+1690 TFKITGTKFAA

-1729 GKAVTQNKVR
+1729 GKAVTQNKVM

-1779 KPASGYIGSFKKTF
+1779 KPASGYTGSFKKTF

-1800 SKDRLTVAAPGGSGD
+1800 SKDRLTVAAPVGSGD

-1829 VYGKNGAKL
+1829 VYSKNGAKL

-1855 YTVKYKNNSAVTTAQ
+1855 YTVKYKNNNAVTTAQ
-1870 TAENKRPLMT
+1870 TDENKKPLMT

-1893 FFAVI
+1893 SFAVI

-1903 TVIADQTVSVSC
+1903 TVVADQTVSVSC
-1915 AQVQRKNGMKFKDF
+1915 TQVQRKNGMQFKDF

-1936 KKTLSMGETKDY
+1936 KKTLSMGEAKDY
-1948 VIDETKCTPEIIQAY
+1948 VIDETNCTPKIIQAY
-1963 ADSLA
+1963 ADALS

-1976 DAAGTLPPEP
+1976 AAAGTLPPEP

-1993 GGYAERQTADQSV
+1993 GGYAGRQTADPSV

-2026 VVSEGSGKN
+2026 VVSEGSGQN
-2035 IYTGGQIKP
+2035 IYTGGQVKP

-2055 VAAAK
+2055 VDAAK
-2060 RDKVKDEATAQGGKY
+2060 KDKVKGEATAQKY
-2075 KLTKLAVDTDYTL
+2075 KLTKLAADTDYTL
-2088 SYGANIASGK
+2088 SYGANTASGK

>member
-1 MQFAKKKG
+1 MFNSAE
-9 HIRHRLLA
+9 LT
-17 GLFCISLLTA
+17 SL
-27 DLASAMPVWAKE
+27 
-39 PVAEEQTQGFDEGG
+39 
-53 SEETQDS
+53 
-60 DSENK
+60 
-65 EETAENPGEDNGV
+65 
-78 DKVTNP
+78 
-84 EGEGG
+84 
-89 ENQTQNPDG
+89 
-98 EKEGDGEENPDDEK
+98 
-112 GGDSAQNPGGGE
+112 
-124 EGDGAQN
+124 
-131 PGDGTDGDGAQ
+131 
-142 NPDEGK
+142 
-148 EGDDAQNPGD
+148 
-158 ETDGDNTQNPDEG
+158 
-171 DTETDDPEEE
+171 
-181 PGAPEEDEAPEEEE
+181 
-195 RDSVSDN
+195 
-202 SVSENTLEEQEE
+202 
-214 MRALAVPADAVDS
+214 
-227 GAYENITWV
+227 
-236 VDADGKLTV
+236 
-245 EGTGDFASI
+245 
-254 GGGSSARPRG
+254 
-264 PWCTNFNTKSKIKTA
+264 
-279 EIKVTKMKDASWMF
+279 
-293 SGCYN
+293 
-298 LTKISFTG
+298 
-306 SDTGSVTDMSGMF
+306 
-319 QGCYKLE
+319 
-326 TVNLGQNFH
+326 
-335 TGNVTDMSSM
+335 
-345 FSGCSG
+345 
-351 LKNADVSG
+351 DVSG
-359 FNTSS
+359 FNTGN
-364 VTNMSYMFYGCT
+364 VTNMEGMFSSCSGLTSLDLSHFDTAKVTDMAGMFSSCSGLTSLDLSHFDTAQVTNMGGMFSGCRSLTSLDLSHFDTSAVTEMGNMFGFCESLSDLDLRSFDTGRVLDMGAMFEGCT
-376 NWGDMNLSGWDTGK
+376 NLSRLDVGGFDTS
-390 TTDMR
+390 TCTS
-395 HMFTNCDFRQIVLG
+395 MFN
-409 GSFTTHN
+409 
-416 AADMSYMFACNSDPE
+416 MFA
-431 GYGCLVGQERQ
+431 GCKSLQ
-442 NLTGLDLAW
+442 T
-451 LDLSSVTTLHGIFE
+451 LDLSSFNCGKVTSIAFMLY
-465 GCNVRG
+465 
-471 LDFGRLD
+471 
-478 TSVTTTLGGLF
+478 LGKGKPYVADRIYTPKHLAVK
-489 STCDLT
+489 CELP
-495 GVDFSK
+495 GN
-501 LRTDTITDMNRMF
+501 RNGTITDKWYDVNG
-514 ANSKGDIDLRT
+514 KEY
-525 LNTEHVTDM
+525 TELPQSLD
-534 SYMFASVGGGGIG
+534 Y
-547 GYRQRIYYLT
+547 
-557 SIDLS
+557 SI
-562 GLDTSNVTNM
+562 
-572 NFMFS
+572 
-577 NQPKLTS
+577 
-584 IDLGG
+584 
-589 LDTSKV
+589 
-595 VSTDVMFSGCSGL
+595 
-608 TQIDLSVV
+608 
-616 DFGNVTTMTTM
+616 
-627 FGGCSSLQEVKP
+627 
-639 GNLGTAKLHMIMEE
+639 
-653 GEKYLPV
+653 
-660 AELFYGCTSLETLD
+660 
-674 MSNFNYE
+674 
-681 YLEDGWSQFAPLYNC
+681 
-696 EKLTMLYTPYNVKIN
+696 MLY
-711 IAITGGDNYKG
+711 
-722 DEEWYMADGTKLT
+722 
-735 DNCLPKNLPY
+735 KN
-745 SVLIQKGSKPAVSAA
+745 KKPEAEAA
-760 RMEVSKKKT
+760 RITVRKSKT
-769 LYGCG
+769 AYTCG
-774 ETIGTDD
+774 ETIALDD
-781 LTVTYYGADGSVRKL
+781 LTVTYYGSDGSVKKL
-796 VQSDGQTDGYTTN
+796 EQSAYTTN
-809 AASLSTT
+809 VGELNQTMT
-816 EPGMQ
+816 EPG
-821 ELVVTYTKDGKTLTG
+821 EKKLVVTCQGGGMTLTAE
-836 KITLTVA
+836 IILTVTYGLFA
-843 HILTAANTTVT
+843 DNTEIV

-878 PSTNGTGIPVTL
+878 PSTNGTGTPVTL

-940 AAPAEETRNVTAA
+940 AAPAGETRNVTAA
-953 QCAQAQQNRK
+953 QCTQAQQNRK

-1006 YGTNVAEEGKTAS
+1006 YGTKAAEEGKTAS

-1042 KKVVLISGIV
+1042 KKAAVISGIV

-1059 SGTPVSYSGKAAVKA
+1059 SGTPVSYSGKAVVKA

-1110 AAEKPPADAGSYRL
+1110 DAEKPPADAGSYRL

-1136 GSEEYPFTIT
+1136 GSEEYPFTIA

-1153 ANDMTVLMQA
+1153 ANDMIVLMQA
-1163 GGGTVSAGQNGVGE
+1163 GGGTVSVGENGVGE

-1192 LTTGPSYTVT
+1192 LTTGPSYIVT
-1202 TDEEGKDTVTLIDI
+1202 TDEEGKDTVTSIDI
-1216 SKTGRYYIHP
+1216 SKTGEYYIHP

-1287 AKEKGHV
+1287 AKEQGHV

-1381 NNTNAAAVG
+1381 NNTNAVAVG
-1390 EDGKP
+1390 GDGKP
-1395 TAAGGTASV
+1395 AVSGGTASV
-1404 VNPGKANETITDVIG
+1404 INAGKANEKITDMSG
-1419 HFSKDC
+1419 HFSKEC

-1434 NYAETIYRNFMIL
+1434 NYAETIYRNFLIL
-1447 PAQISA
+1447 PAQIP
-1453 ADGNKAESGGT
+1453 ADGIWA
-1464 VGQQGDTPLSAG
+1464 GQQGDTPLSAG

-1518 EALDGAGNAVPDWKA
+1518 EVRDGAGNAVPDWKA
-1533 EGTLDAGKQYT
+1533 EGTLNARKQYT
-1544 LPAIPKGYSGTF
+1544 LPAIPKGYSGAF

-1706 KVYDS
+1706 KAYDS

-1729 GKAVTQNKVR
+1729 GKAVTQNKVM

-1746 SNPTAK
+1746 SNPTVK

-1779 KPASGYIGSFKKTF
+1779 KPASGYTGSFKKTF

-1829 VYGKNGAKL
+1829 VYGKYGAKL

-1855 YTVKYKNNSAVTTAQ
+1855 YTVKYKNNNAVTTAQ

-1893 FFAVI
+1893 SFAVI

-1915 AQVQRKNGMKFKDF
+1915 AQVQRKNGMKCKDF

-1936 KKTLSMGETKDY
+1936 KKTLSVGEAKDY

-1963 ADSLA
+1963 ADALA

-1976 DAAGTLPPEP
+1976 ASAGTPLPPEP

-1993 GGYAERQTADQSV
+1993 GGYAGGQTADPSV

-2026 VVSEGSGKN
+2026 VVFEGSGQN
-2035 IYTGGQIKP
+2035 IYTGGQVKP

-2060 RDKVKDEATAQGGKY
+2060 KDKVKDEATAQKY
-2075 KLTKLAVDTDYTL
+2075 KLTKLAADTDYTL
-2088 SYGANIASGK
+2088 SYGANTASGK

>member
-39 PVAEEQTQGFDEGG
+39 PVAEEQTQGFGEGG

-65 EETAENPGEDNGV
+65 EETAEKPGEDNGG

-98 EKEGDGEENPDDEK
+98 EKAGEGQESPDDEK
-112 GGDSAQNPGGGE
+112 GGDSTQNPGGGE
-124 EGDGAQN
+124 EGDDAQN
-131 PGDGTDGDGAQ
+131 PGDGTNGDDAQ
-142 NPDEGK
+142 NPGDGTN
-148 EGDDAQNPGD
+148 GDDAQNPGD

-202 SVSENTLEEQEE
+202 SVSENDMEVIGEV
-214 MRALAVPADAVDS
+214 RALAVPADAIAS
-227 GAYENITWV
+227 GTYENITWV
-236 VDADGKLTV
+236 IDADGKLTV
-245 EGTGDFASI
+245 EGTGEFGTLTVGDSGNYGRA
-254 GGGSSARPRG
+254 
-264 PWCTNFNTKSKIKTA
+264 PWESWKLSIKTA
-279 EIKVTKMKDASWMF
+279 QIDISETTDASFMFQGCSKLTSIDLSGFDTAKVTNMSGMFMQCYALESINFGDFNTGSVTDMRRMFDECRQLKTIDLNKFDTSKVTDMSYMFNGCSKLDSLDVSGFTTDHVNNMSRMF
-293 SGCYN
+293 SNCGY
-298 LTKISFTG
+298 TG
-306 SDTGSVTDMSGMF
+306 GLKSLDVSAFHTGSVTDMSGMF
-319 QGCYKLE
+319 
-326 TVNLGQNFH
+326 
-335 TGNVTDMSSM
+335 D
-345 FSGCSG
+345 GCSG
-351 LKNADVSG
+351 LTSLNVSG
-359 FNTSS
+359 IRTENVS
-364 VTNMSYMFYGCT
+364 NM
-376 NWGDMNLSGWDTGK
+376 
-390 TTDMR
+390 
-395 HMFTNCDFRQIVLG
+395 
-409 GSFTTHN
+409 
-416 AADMSYMFACNSDPE
+416 A
-431 GYGCLVGQERQ
+431 
-442 NLTGLDLAW
+442 
-451 LDLSSVTTLHGIFE
+451 
-465 GCNVRG
+465 
-471 LDFGRLD
+471 
-478 TSVTTTLGGLF
+478 
-489 STCDLT
+489 
-495 GVDFSK
+495 
-501 LRTDTITDMNRMF
+501 RMF
-514 ANSKGDIDLRT
+514 MSCEKLTDLD
-525 LNTEHVTDM
+525 VT
-534 SYMFASVGGGGIG
+534 S
-547 GYRQRIYYLT
+547 
-557 SIDLS
+557 
-562 GLDTSNVTNM
+562 LDTSNVTNM
-572 NFMFS
+572 SYMFS
-577 NQPKLTS
+577 RCKMITDLDVTHFNTAKVTDMSGMFSDCSKLASLDVRSFDTAQVTS
-584 IDLGG
+584 MFAMFDNCAGMDTIDLSSF
-589 LDTSKV
+589 DTCNVTNMAHMFYSSVIDSSGYGEGFKRLNLSGFDTGKV
-595 VSTDVMFSGCSGL
+595 TDMEAMFSGLKNL
-608 TQIDLSVV
+608 TDLDLSGF
-616 DFGNVTTMTTM
+616 DTANVTNMRRM
-627 FGGCSSLQEVKP
+627 FKDCRALQGVNLDSFDTSSVIDASSMFHYCWALEELDLSSFDLKAVKVGGSGKSIGFLTSCNALRRFYTPCNLPATKELLPEDVHGNTLEIHWYDAAGKVYSSIP
-639 GNLGTAKLHMIMEE
+639 NLSYSI
-653 GEKYLPV
+653 
-660 AELFYGCTSLETLD
+660 
-674 MSNFNYE
+674 
-681 YLEDGWSQFAPLYNC
+681 YLEKGKKPDNVQNRITVRKSKTA
-696 EKLTMLYTPYNVKIN
+696 YT
-711 IAITGGDNYKG
+711 
-722 DEEWYMADGTKLT
+722 
-735 DNCLPKNLPY
+735 
-745 SVLIQKGSKPAVSAA
+745 
-760 RMEVSKKKT
+760 
-769 LYGCG
+769 CG
-774 ETIGTDD
+774 ETIALDD
-781 LTVTYYGADGSVRKL
+781 LTVTYYGSDGSVKKL
-796 VQSDGQTDGYTTN
+796 EQSAYTTN
-809 AASLSTT
+809 VGELNQTMT
-816 EPGMQ
+816 EPG
-821 ELVVTYTKDGKTLTG
+821 EKKLVVTCQGGGMTLTAE
-836 KITLTVA
+836 IILTVTYGLFA
-843 HILTAANTTVT
+843 DNTEIV

-878 PSTNGTGIPVTL
+878 PSANGTGTPVTL

-940 AAPAEETRNVTAA
+940 AAPAEETRNVTAE
-953 QCAQAQQNRK
+953 QCTQAQQNRK
-963 IDLTGS
+963 IDLTDS

-1006 YGTNVAEEGKTAS
+1006 YGTKAAEEGKTAS
-1019 IKISVSFRNYKNAEL
+1019 IKISVSFRNYKDAEL
-1034 TVKVTMVA
+1034 TVKVTTVA
-1042 KKVVLISGIV
+1042 RKAALISGIV

-1059 SGTPVSYSGKAAVKA
+1059 SGTPVSYSGKAVVKA

-1110 AAEKPPADAGSYRL
+1110 AAEKAPVDAGSYRL
-1124 TISVKDDDPDYA
+1124 TISVKGDDPNYV
-1136 GSEEYPFTIT
+1136 GSEEYPFTIA

-1153 ANDMTVLMQA
+1153 ANDMIVPMQA
-1163 GGGTVSAGQNGVGE
+1163 GGGTVSVGQNGVGE

-1202 TDEEGKDTVTLIDI
+1202 TDEEGKDTVTSIDI
-1216 SKTGRYYIHP
+1216 SKTGEYYIHP

-1246 SEERVAYT
+1246 SEERVMYT

-1267 KSGIKSGALLELS
+1267 KSGIRSGALLELS
-1280 DSERMPA
+1280 DSERTPA
-1287 AKEKGHV
+1287 AKEQGHV

-1326 WLSAAAEDGN
+1326 WLSAAAEDEN

-1381 NNTNAAAVG
+1381 NNTNAVAVG
-1390 EDGKP
+1390 GDGKP
-1395 TAAGGTASV
+1395 AVSGGTASV
-1404 VNPGKANETITDVIG
+1404 INEGKANEKITDMSG
-1419 HFSKDC
+1419 HFSKEC

-1434 NYAETIYRNFMIL
+1434 NYAETIYRNFLIL
-1447 PAQISA
+1447 PAQIP
-1453 ADGNKAESGGT
+1453 ADGIWE
-1464 VGQQGDTPLSAG
+1464 GQQGDTPLSAG

-1544 LPAIPKGYSGTF
+1544 LPAIPKGYSGAF

-1729 GKAVTQNKVR
+1729 GKAVTQNKVM

-1779 KPASGYIGSFKKTF
+1779 KPASGYTGSFKKTF

-1800 SKDRLTVAAPGGSGD
+1800 SKDRLTVAAPVGSGD

-1855 YTVKYKNNSAVTTAQ
+1855 YTVKYKNNNAVTTAQ

-1893 FFAVI
+1893 SFAVI

-1915 AQVQRKNGMKFKDF
+1915 AQVQRKNGMQFKDF

-1936 KKTLSMGETKDY
+1936 KKTLSVGEAKDY

-1963 ADSLA
+1963 ADALA

-1976 DAAGTLPPEP
+1976 DAAGTPLPPEP

-1993 GGYAERQTADQSV
+1993 GGYAGGQTADPSV

-2026 VVSEGSGKN
+2026 VVSEGSGQN
-2035 IYTGGQIKP
+2035 IYTGGQVKP

-2060 RDKVKDEATAQGGKY
+2060 KDKVKDEATAQKY
-2075 KLTKLAVDTDYTL
+2075 KLTKLAADTDYTL
-2088 SYGANIASGK
+2088 SYGANTASGK

>member
-9 HIRHRLLA
+9 HIRNSLLA
-17 GLFCISLLTA
+17 GLFCISLLA
-27 DLASAMPVWAKE
+27 VDLASAMPVWAKE

-124 EGDGAQN
+124 EGD
-131 PGDGTDGDGAQ
+131 
-142 NPDEGK
+142 
-148 EGDDAQNPGD
+148 DAQNPGD

-171 DTETDDPEEE
+171 DTETDAPEEE

-202 SVSENTLEEQEE
+202 SVSENDMEVMEEV
-214 MRALAVPADAVDS
+214 RALAAPADAIAS
-227 GAYENITWV
+227 GTYENITWV

-279 EIKVTKMKDASWMF
+279 EIKVTEMKDASWMF

-557 SIDLS
+557 SIDLR

-760 RMEVSKKKT
+760 RMEISKKKT

-870 PAAVTYTK
+870 PAKVTYTK

-953 QCAQAQQNRK
+953 QCTQAQQNRK

-1336 GLKLCVQEIPDQ
+1336 GLKLCVQEISDQ

-1390 EDGKP
+1390 EDGNP

-1404 VNPGKANETITDVIG
+1404 VNPGKANETITDVVG
-1419 HFSKDC
+1419 HFSKDF

-1464 VGQQGDTPLSAG
+1464 AGQQADTPLAAG
-1476 FTLKYTDQLVADG
+1476 FTLKYTDQLEVSKTKD
-1489 KKEQKP
+1489 QKP
-1495 FGSIK
+1495 FGSMK
-1500 YKKAM
+1500 YKKTM

-1518 EALDGAGNAVPDWKA
+1518 EARDGAGNAVPDWKA
-1533 EGTLDAGKQYT
+1533 EGTLNAGKQYT
-1544 LPAIPKGYSGTF
+1544 LPAIPKGYSGAF

-1855 YTVKYKNNSAVTTAQ
+1855 YTVKYKNNNAVTTAQ

-1993 GGYAERQTADQSV
+1993 GGYAGRQTADQSV

-2026 VVSEGSGKN
+2026 VVSEGSGQN

>member
-53 SEETQDS
+53 AEETQDS

-65 EETAENPGEDNGV
+65 EETAEKPGEDNGG

-84 EGEGG
+84 DGEGG

-98 EKEGDGEENPDDEK
+98 EKGEASPDDEK
-112 GGDSAQNPGGGE
+112 GGDNAQNPGGGE
-124 EGDGAQN
+124 EGDDVQN
-131 PGDGTDGDGAQ
+131 S
-142 NPDEGK
+142 NEGK
-148 EGDDAQNPGD
+148 DGDDAQNPGD

-171 DTETDDPEEE
+171 DSGTDDPEEE

-202 SVSENTLEEQEE
+202 SVSENDMEVMGEV
-214 MRALAVPADAVDS
+214 RALAVSADAIAS
-227 GAYENITWV
+227 GSYGNITWV
-236 VDADGKLTV
+236 IDAAGKLTV
-245 EGTGDFASI
+245 EGTGEFGTLTAGNS
-254 GGGSSARPRG
+254 GNYGRAPWESWKSS
-264 PWCTNFNTKSKIKTA
+264 IKTA
-279 EIKVTKMKDASWMF
+279 QIDISETTDASFMFQGCSKLTSIDLSGFDTAKVTNMSGMFMQCYALESINFGDFNTSSVTDMRRMFDECRQLKIIDLNKFDTSKVTDMSYMFNGCNKLDSLDVSGFTTDHVNNMSRMF
-293 SGCYN
+293 SGCGY
-298 LTKISFTG
+298 TG
-306 SDTGSVTDMSGMF
+306 GLKSLDVSAFHTGSVTDMSGMF
-319 QGCYKLE
+319 
-326 TVNLGQNFH
+326 
-335 TGNVTDMSSM
+335 D
-345 FSGCSG
+345 GCSG
-351 LKNADVSG
+351 LTSLNVSG
-359 FNTSS
+359 IRTENVS
-364 VTNMSYMFYGCT
+364 NM
-376 NWGDMNLSGWDTGK
+376 
-390 TTDMR
+390 
-395 HMFTNCDFRQIVLG
+395 
-409 GSFTTHN
+409 
-416 AADMSYMFACNSDPE
+416 A
-431 GYGCLVGQERQ
+431 
-442 NLTGLDLAW
+442 
-451 LDLSSVTTLHGIFE
+451 
-465 GCNVRG
+465 
-471 LDFGRLD
+471 
-478 TSVTTTLGGLF
+478 
-489 STCDLT
+489 
-495 GVDFSK
+495 
-501 LRTDTITDMNRMF
+501 RMF
-514 ANSKGDIDLRT
+514 MRCEKLTDLD
-525 LNTEHVTDM
+525 VT
-534 SYMFASVGGGGIG
+534 S
-547 GYRQRIYYLT
+547 
-557 SIDLS
+557 
-562 GLDTSNVTNM
+562 LDTSNVTNM
-572 NFMFS
+572 SYMFEGC
-577 NQPKLTS
+577 KMIT
-584 IDLGG
+584 DL
-589 LDTSKV
+589 DVTHFNTAKV
-595 VSTDVMFSGCSGL
+595 TDMSGMFSGCSKLASLDVRSFDTAQVTSMSAMFSNCAGMD
-608 TQIDLSVV
+608 TIDLSSFDTRNVTDMV
-616 DFGNVTTMTTM
+616 NMFYSGVTDSTGYGEGFKRLNLSGFDTGKVTRMTSMFSGLKNLTDLDLSGFDTANVTNMQGMFTDCRALQGVNLDSFDTSSVINASNMFYNCWALEELDLSSFDLKAVKVGGSGKSIGFLTSCNALRKFYTPCNLPATKELLPGDVPGNTLEIHWYDAAGNVY
-627 FGGCSSLQEVKP
+627 SSIP
-639 GNLGTAKLHMIMEE
+639 NLSYSI
-653 GEKYLPV
+653 
-660 AELFYGCTSLETLD
+660 
-674 MSNFNYE
+674 
-681 YLEDGWSQFAPLYNC
+681 YLEKGKKPDNVQNRITVRKSKTA
-696 EKLTMLYTPYNVKIN
+696 YT
-711 IAITGGDNYKG
+711 
-722 DEEWYMADGTKLT
+722 
-735 DNCLPKNLPY
+735 
-745 SVLIQKGSKPAVSAA
+745 
-760 RMEVSKKKT
+760 
-769 LYGCG
+769 CG
-774 ETIGTDD
+774 ETIALDD
-781 LTVTYYGADGSVRKL
+781 LTVTCYGSDGSVKKL
-796 VQSDGQTDGYTTN
+796 EQSAYTTN
-809 AASLSTT
+809 VDALNQTMT
-816 EPGMQ
+816 EPG
-821 ELVVTYTKDGKTLTG
+821 EKKLVVTCQGDGMTLTAE
-836 KITLTVA
+836 IILTVTYGLFA
-843 HILTAANTTVT
+843 DNTEIV

-878 PSTNGTGIPVTL
+878 PSTNGTGTPVTL

-914 AAPTVIIKGTGSY
+914 AAPTVIIKGTGGY

-940 AAPAEETRNVTAA
+940 AAPAGETRNVTAE
-953 QCAQAQQNRK
+953 QCTRAQQNRK

-1006 YGTNVAEEGKTAS
+1006 YGTKAAEEGKMAS
-1019 IKISVSFRNYKNAEL
+1019 IKISVSFRNYKDAEL
-1034 TVKVTMVA
+1034 TVKVTTVA
-1042 KKVVLISGIV
+1042 RKAALISGIV

-1059 SGTPVSYSGKAAVKA
+1059 SGTPVSYSGKAVVKA
-1074 EDGTDITEKVA
+1074 EDGTDITEKVV

-1110 AAEKPPADAGSYRL
+1110 AAEKPPVDAGSYRL
-1124 TISVKDDDPDYA
+1124 TISVKVDDPDYV
-1136 GSEEYPFTIT
+1136 GSEEYPFTIA

-1153 ANDMTVLMQA
+1153 ANDMIVPMQA
-1163 GGGTVSAGQNGVGE
+1163 GGGTVSVGQNGVGE

-1186 LLNGDR
+1186 LLNGNR

-1202 TDEEGKDTVTLIDI
+1202 TDEEGKDTVTSIDI
-1216 SKTGRYYIHP
+1216 SKTGEYYIHP

-1246 SEERVAYT
+1246 SEERVMYT

-1280 DSERMPA
+1280 DSERTPA
-1287 AKEKGHV
+1287 AKEQGHV

-1348 FYTGSA
+1348 FYTGNA
-1354 QKPAV
+1354 QKPVV

-1381 NNTNAAAVG
+1381 NSTNAVAVG
-1390 EDGKP
+1390 GDGKP
-1395 TAAGGTASV
+1395 AVSGGTASV
-1404 VNPGKANETITDVIG
+1404 INEGKANEKITDMSG
-1419 HFSKDC
+1419 HFSKEC

-1434 NYAETIYRNFMIL
+1434 NYAETIYRNFLIL
-1447 PAQISA
+1447 PAQIP
-1453 ADGNKAESGGT
+1453 ADGIWE
-1464 VGQQGDTPLSAG
+1464 GQQGDTPLSAG

-1729 GKAVTQNKVR
+1729 GKAVTQNKVI

-1779 KPASGYIGSFKKTF
+1779 KPASGYTGSFKKTF

-1800 SKDRLTVAAPGGSGD
+1800 SKDRLIVVAPVGSGD

-1829 VYGKNGAKL
+1829 VYSKNGAKL

-1844 EAGAVLREGTD
+1844 EAGVVLREGTD
-1855 YTVKYKNNSAVTTAQ
+1855 YTVKYKNNNAVTTAQ

-1893 FFAVI
+1893 SFAVI

-1915 AQVQRKNGMKFKDF
+1915 AQVQQKNGMKFKDF

-1936 KKTLSMGETKDY
+1936 KKTLSLGEAKDY
-1948 VIDETKCTPEIIQAY
+1948 VIDETNCTPEIIQAY
-1963 ADSLA
+1963 ADALS

-1993 GGYAERQTADQSV
+1993 GGYAGRQTADPSV

-2026 VVSEGSGKN
+2026 VVSEGSGQN
-2035 IYTGGQIKP
+2035 IYTGGQVKP

-2055 VAAAK
+2055 VDAAK
-2060 RDKVKDEATAQGGKY
+2060 KDKVKDEATAQGGKY
-2075 KLTKLAVDTDYTL
+2075 KLTKLAADTDYTL

>member
-39 PVAEEQTQGFDEGG
+39 PVAEEQTQGFGEGG

-65 EETAENPGEDNGV
+65 EETAEKPGEDNGG

-98 EKEGDGEENPDDEK
+98 EKAGEGQESPDDEK
-112 GGDSAQNPGGGE
+112 GGDSTQNPGGGE
-124 EGDGAQN
+124 EGDDAQN
-131 PGDGTDGDGAQ
+131 PGDGT
-142 NPDEGK
+142 N
-148 EGDDAQNPGD
+148 GDDAQNPGD

-202 SVSENTLEEQEE
+202 SVSENDMEVIGEV
-214 MRALAVPADAVDS
+214 RALAVPADAIAS
-227 GAYENITWV
+227 GTYENITWV
-236 VDADGKLTV
+236 IDADGKLTV
-245 EGTGDFASI
+245 EGTGEFGTLTVGDSGNYGRA
-254 GGGSSARPRG
+254 
-264 PWCTNFNTKSKIKTA
+264 PWESWKLSIKTA
-279 EIKVTKMKDASWMF
+279 QIDISETTDASFMFQGCSKLTSIDLSGFDTAKVTNMSGMFMQCYALESINFGDFNTGSVTDMRRMFDECRQLKTIDLNKFDTSKVTDMSYMFNGCSKLDSLDVSGFTTDHVNNMSRMF
-293 SGCYN
+293 SNCGY
-298 LTKISFTG
+298 TG
-306 SDTGSVTDMSGMF
+306 GLKSLDVSAFHTGSVTDMSGMF
-319 QGCYKLE
+319 
-326 TVNLGQNFH
+326 
-335 TGNVTDMSSM
+335 D
-345 FSGCSG
+345 GCSG
-351 LKNADVSG
+351 LTSLNVSG
-359 FNTSS
+359 IRTENVS
-364 VTNMSYMFYGCT
+364 NM
-376 NWGDMNLSGWDTGK
+376 
-390 TTDMR
+390 
-395 HMFTNCDFRQIVLG
+395 
-409 GSFTTHN
+409 
-416 AADMSYMFACNSDPE
+416 A
-431 GYGCLVGQERQ
+431 
-442 NLTGLDLAW
+442 
-451 LDLSSVTTLHGIFE
+451 
-465 GCNVRG
+465 
-471 LDFGRLD
+471 
-478 TSVTTTLGGLF
+478 
-489 STCDLT
+489 
-495 GVDFSK
+495 
-501 LRTDTITDMNRMF
+501 RMF
-514 ANSKGDIDLRT
+514 MSCEKLTDLD
-525 LNTEHVTDM
+525 VT
-534 SYMFASVGGGGIG
+534 S
-547 GYRQRIYYLT
+547 
-557 SIDLS
+557 
-562 GLDTSNVTNM
+562 LDTSNVTNM
-572 NFMFS
+572 SYMFS
-577 NQPKLTS
+577 RCKMITDLDVTHFNTAKVTDMSGMFSDCSKLASLDVRSFDTAQVTS
-584 IDLGG
+584 MFAMFDNCAGMDTIDLSSF
-589 LDTSKV
+589 DTCNVTNMAHMFYSSVIDSSGYGEGFKRLNLSGFDTGKV
-595 VSTDVMFSGCSGL
+595 TDMEAMFSGLKNL
-608 TQIDLSVV
+608 TDLDLSGF
-616 DFGNVTTMTTM
+616 DTANVTNMRRM
-627 FGGCSSLQEVKP
+627 FKDCRALQGVNLDSFDTSSVIDASSMFHYCWALEELDLSSFDLKAVKVGGSGKSIGFLTSCNALRRFYTPCNLPATKELLPEDVHGNTLEIHWYDAAGKVYSSIP
-639 GNLGTAKLHMIMEE
+639 NLSYSI
-653 GEKYLPV
+653 
-660 AELFYGCTSLETLD
+660 
-674 MSNFNYE
+674 
-681 YLEDGWSQFAPLYNC
+681 YLEKGKKPDNVQNRITVRKSKTA
-696 EKLTMLYTPYNVKIN
+696 YT
-711 IAITGGDNYKG
+711 
-722 DEEWYMADGTKLT
+722 
-735 DNCLPKNLPY
+735 
-745 SVLIQKGSKPAVSAA
+745 
-760 RMEVSKKKT
+760 
-769 LYGCG
+769 CG
-774 ETIGTDD
+774 ETIALDD
-781 LTVTYYGADGSVRKL
+781 LTVTYYGSDGSVKKL
-796 VQSDGQTDGYTTN
+796 EQSAYTTN
-809 AASLSTT
+809 VGELNQTMT
-816 EPGMQ
+816 EPG
-821 ELVVTYTKDGKTLTG
+821 EKKLVVTCQGGGMTLTAE
-836 KITLTVA
+836 IILTVTYGLFA
-843 HILTAANTTVT
+843 DNTEIV

-878 PSTNGTGIPVTL
+878 PSANGTGTPVTL

-940 AAPAEETRNVTAA
+940 AAPAEETRNVTAE
-953 QCAQAQQNRK
+953 QCTQAQQNRK
-963 IDLTGS
+963 IDLTDS

-1006 YGTNVAEEGKTAS
+1006 YGTKAAEEGKTAS
-1019 IKISVSFRNYKNAEL
+1019 IKISVSFRNYKDAEL
-1034 TVKVTMVA
+1034 TVKVTTVA
-1042 KKVVLISGIV
+1042 RKAALISGIV

-1059 SGTPVSYSGKAAVKA
+1059 SGTPVSYSGKAVVKA

-1099 YPAQGGAPDGS
+1099 YPAQGGAPEGS
-1110 AAEKPPADAGSYRL
+1110 AAEKAPVYAGSYRL
-1124 TISVKDDDPDYA
+1124 TISVKDDDPDYV
-1136 GSEEYPFTIT
+1136 GSEEYPFTIA

-1153 ANDMTVLMQA
+1153 ANDMIVPMQA
-1163 GGGTVSAGQNGVGE
+1163 GGGTVSVGQNGVGE

-1202 TDEEGKDTVTLIDI
+1202 TDEEGKDTVTSIDI
-1216 SKTGRYYIHP
+1216 SKTGEYYIHP

-1246 SEERVAYT
+1246 SEERVMYT

-1267 KSGIKSGALLELS
+1267 KSGIRSGALLELS
-1280 DSERMPA
+1280 DSERTPA
-1287 AKEKGHV
+1287 AKEQGHV

-1326 WLSAAAEDGN
+1326 WLSAAAEDEN

-1381 NNTNAAAVG
+1381 NSTNAVAVG
-1390 EDGKP
+1390 GDGKP
-1395 TAAGGTASV
+1395 AVSGGTASV
-1404 VNPGKANETITDVIG
+1404 INEGKANEKITDMSG
-1419 HFSKDC
+1419 HFSKEC

-1434 NYAETIYRNFMIL
+1434 NYAETIYRNFLIL
-1447 PAQISA
+1447 PAQIP
-1453 ADGNKAESGGT
+1453 ADGIWA
-1464 VGQQGDTPLSAG
+1464 GQQGDTPLSAG

-1518 EALDGAGNAVPDWKA
+1518 EVRDGAGNAVPDWKA
-1533 EGTLDAGKQYT
+1533 EGTLNARKQYT
-1544 LPAIPKGYSGTF
+1544 LPVIPKGYSGAF

-1565 YAGTVRRKVYVSE
+1565 YAGKVRRKVYVSE

-1706 KVYDS
+1706 KAYDS

-1729 GKAVTQNKVR
+1729 GKAVTQNKVM

-1779 KPASGYIGSFKKTF
+1779 KPASGYTGSFKKTF

-1829 VYGKNGAKL
+1829 VYSKNGAKL
-1838 SFVVTN
+1838 SFAVTN

-1855 YTVKYKNNSAVTTAQ
+1855 YTVKYKNNNAVTTAQ
-1870 TAENKRPLMT
+1870 TDENKKPLMT

-1893 FFAVI
+1893 SFAVI

-1903 TVIADQTVSVSC
+1903 TVVADQTVSVSC
-1915 AQVQRKNGMKFKDF
+1915 TQVQRKNGMQFKDF

-1936 KKTLSMGETKDY
+1936 KKTLSMGEAKDY
-1948 VIDETKCTPEIIQAY
+1948 VIDETNCTPEIIQAY
-1963 ADSLA
+1963 ADALS
-1968 ASDASTGA
+1968 ASDASTGVA
-1976 DAAGTLPPEP
+1976 AAGTLPPEP

-1993 GGYAERQTADQSV
+1993 GGYAGRQTADPSV

-2026 VVSEGSGKN
+2026 VVSEGSGQN
-2035 IYTGGQIKP
+2035 IYTGGQVKP

-2055 VAAAK
+2055 VDAAK
-2060 RDKVKDEATAQGGKY
+2060 KDKVKGEATAQKY
-2075 KLTKLAVDTDYTL
+2075 KLTKLAADTDYTL
-2088 SYGANIASGK
+2088 SYGANTASGK

>member
-39 PVAEEQTQGFDEGG
+39 PVAEEQTQGFGEGG

-65 EETAENPGEDNGV
+65 EETAEKPGEDNGG

-98 EKEGDGEENPDDEK
+98 EKAGEGQESPDDEK
-112 GGDSAQNPGGGE
+112 GGDSTQNPGGGE
-124 EGDGAQN
+124 EGDDAQN
-131 PGDGTDGDGAQ
+131 PGDGT
-142 NPDEGK
+142 N
-148 EGDDAQNPGD
+148 GDDAQNPGD

-202 SVSENTLEEQEE
+202 SVSENDMEVIGEV
-214 MRALAVPADAVDS
+214 RALAVPADAIAS
-227 GAYENITWV
+227 GTYENITWV
-236 VDADGKLTV
+236 IDADGKLTV
-245 EGTGDFASI
+245 EGTGEFGTLTVGDSGNYGRA
-254 GGGSSARPRG
+254 
-264 PWCTNFNTKSKIKTA
+264 PWESWKLSIKTA
-279 EIKVTKMKDASWMF
+279 QIDISETTDASFMFQGCSKLTSIDLSGFDTAKVTNMSGMFMQCYALESINFGDFNTGSVTDMRRMFDECRQLKTIDLNKFDTSKVTDMSYMFNGCSKLDSLDVSGFTTDHVNNMSRMF
-293 SGCYN
+293 SNCGY
-298 LTKISFTG
+298 TG
-306 SDTGSVTDMSGMF
+306 GLKSLDVSAFHTGSVTDMSGMF
-319 QGCYKLE
+319 
-326 TVNLGQNFH
+326 
-335 TGNVTDMSSM
+335 D
-345 FSGCSG
+345 GCSG
-351 LKNADVSG
+351 LTSLNVSG
-359 FNTSS
+359 IRTENVS
-364 VTNMSYMFYGCT
+364 NM
-376 NWGDMNLSGWDTGK
+376 
-390 TTDMR
+390 
-395 HMFTNCDFRQIVLG
+395 
-409 GSFTTHN
+409 
-416 AADMSYMFACNSDPE
+416 A
-431 GYGCLVGQERQ
+431 
-442 NLTGLDLAW
+442 
-451 LDLSSVTTLHGIFE
+451 
-465 GCNVRG
+465 
-471 LDFGRLD
+471 
-478 TSVTTTLGGLF
+478 
-489 STCDLT
+489 
-495 GVDFSK
+495 
-501 LRTDTITDMNRMF
+501 RMF
-514 ANSKGDIDLRT
+514 MSCEKLTDLD
-525 LNTEHVTDM
+525 VT
-534 SYMFASVGGGGIG
+534 S
-547 GYRQRIYYLT
+547 
-557 SIDLS
+557 
-562 GLDTSNVTNM
+562 LDTSNVTNM
-572 NFMFS
+572 SYMFS
-577 NQPKLTS
+577 RCKMITDLDVTHFNTAKVTDMSGMFSDCSKLASLDVRSFDTAQVTS
-584 IDLGG
+584 MFAMFDNCAGMDTIDLSSF
-589 LDTSKV
+589 DTCNVTNMAHMFYSSVIDSSGYGEGFKRLNLSGFDTGKV
-595 VSTDVMFSGCSGL
+595 TDMEAMFSGLKNL
-608 TQIDLSVV
+608 TDLDLSGF
-616 DFGNVTTMTTM
+616 DTANVTNMRRM
-627 FGGCSSLQEVKP
+627 FKDCRALQGVNLDSFDTSSVIDASSMFHYCWALEELDLSSFDLKAVKVGGSGKSIGFLTSCNALRRFYTPCNLPATKELLPEDVHGNTLEIHWYDAAGKVYSSIP
-639 GNLGTAKLHMIMEE
+639 NLSYSI
-653 GEKYLPV
+653 
-660 AELFYGCTSLETLD
+660 
-674 MSNFNYE
+674 
-681 YLEDGWSQFAPLYNC
+681 YLEKGKKPDNVQNRITVRKSKTA
-696 EKLTMLYTPYNVKIN
+696 YT
-711 IAITGGDNYKG
+711 
-722 DEEWYMADGTKLT
+722 
-735 DNCLPKNLPY
+735 
-745 SVLIQKGSKPAVSAA
+745 
-760 RMEVSKKKT
+760 
-769 LYGCG
+769 CG
-774 ETIGTDD
+774 ETIALDD
-781 LTVTYYGADGSVRKL
+781 LTVTYYGSDGSVKKL
-796 VQSDGQTDGYTTN
+796 EQSAYTTN
-809 AASLSTT
+809 VGELNQTMT
-816 EPGMQ
+816 EPG
-821 ELVVTYTKDGKTLTG
+821 EKKLVVTCQGGGMTLTAE
-836 KITLTVA
+836 IILTVTYGLFA
-843 HILTAANTTVT
+843 DNTEIV

-878 PSTNGTGIPVTL
+878 PSANGTGTPVTL

-940 AAPAEETRNVTAA
+940 AAPAEETRNVTAE
-953 QCAQAQQNRK
+953 QCTQAQQNRK
-963 IDLTGS
+963 IDLTDS

-1006 YGTNVAEEGKTAS
+1006 YGTKAAEEGKTAS
-1019 IKISVSFRNYKNAEL
+1019 IKISVSFRNYKDAEL
-1034 TVKVTMVA
+1034 TVKVTTVA
-1042 KKVVLISGIV
+1042 RKAALISGIV

-1059 SGTPVSYSGKAAVKA
+1059 SGTPVSYSGKAVVKA

-1110 AAEKPPADAGSYRL
+1110 AAEKAPVDAGSYRL
-1124 TISVKDDDPDYA
+1124 TISVKGDDPNYV
-1136 GSEEYPFTIT
+1136 GSEEYPFTIA

-1153 ANDMTVLMQA
+1153 ANDMIVPMQA
-1163 GGGTVSAGQNGVGE
+1163 GGGTVSVGQNGVGE

-1202 TDEEGKDTVTLIDI
+1202 TDEEGKDTVTSIDI
-1216 SKTGRYYIHP
+1216 SKTGEYYIHP

-1246 SEERVAYT
+1246 SEERVMYT

-1267 KSGIKSGALLELS
+1267 KSGIRSGALLELS
-1280 DSERMPA
+1280 DSERTPA
-1287 AKEKGHV
+1287 AKEQGHV

-1326 WLSAAAEDGN
+1326 WLSAAAEDEN

-1381 NNTNAAAVG
+1381 NNTNAVAVG
-1390 EDGKP
+1390 GDGKP
-1395 TAAGGTASV
+1395 AVSGGTASV
-1404 VNPGKANETITDVIG
+1404 INEGKANEKITDMSG
-1419 HFSKDC
+1419 HFSKEC

-1434 NYAETIYRNFMIL
+1434 NYAETIYRNFLIL
-1447 PAQISA
+1447 PAQIP
-1453 ADGNKAESGGT
+1453 ADGIWE
-1464 VGQQGDTPLSAG
+1464 GQQGDTPLSAG

-1544 LPAIPKGYSGTF
+1544 LPAIPKGYSGAF

-1729 GKAVTQNKVR
+1729 GKAVTQNKVM

-1779 KPASGYIGSFKKTF
+1779 KPASGYTGSFKKTF

-1800 SKDRLTVAAPGGSGD
+1800 SKDRLTVAAPVGSGD

-1855 YTVKYKNNSAVTTAQ
+1855 YTVKYKNNNAVTTAQ

-1893 FFAVI
+1893 SFAVI

-1915 AQVQRKNGMKFKDF
+1915 AQVQRKNGMQFKDF

-1936 KKTLSMGETKDY
+1936 KKTLSVGEAKDY

-1963 ADSLA
+1963 ADALA

-1976 DAAGTLPPEP
+1976 DAAGTPLPPEP

-1993 GGYAERQTADQSV
+1993 GGYAGGQTADPSV

-2026 VVSEGSGKN
+2026 VVSEGSGQN
-2035 IYTGGQIKP
+2035 IYTGGQVKP

-2060 RDKVKDEATAQGGKY
+2060 KDKVKDEATAQKY
-2075 KLTKLAVDTDYTL
+2075 KLTKLAADTDYTL
-2088 SYGANIASGK
+2088 SYGANTASGK

>member
-39 PVAEEQTQGFDEGG
+39 PVAEEQTQGFDEGR

-65 EETAENPGEDNGV
+65 EETEEKQGEDNGG

-84 EGEGG
+84 DGEGG

-98 EKEGDGEENPDDEK
+98 EKEGEGEASPDDEK

-124 EGDGAQN
+124 DGDGVQN
-131 PGDGTDGDGAQ
+131 PGDGTDGNDAQ

-148 EGDDAQNPGD
+148 DGDDAQNPGD

-181 PGAPEEDEAPEEEE
+181 PGASKEDDTPEEEE
-195 RDSVSDN
+195 TDSVSDN
-202 SVSENTLEEQEE
+202 SVSENDMEGMGEV
-214 MRALAVPADAVDS
+214 RALAVPADAIAS
-227 GAYENITWV
+227 GKYGNITWV
-236 VDADGKLTV
+236 IDADGKLTV
-245 EGTGDFASI
+245 EGTGEFGTLTVGDSGNYGRAPWESWK
-254 GGGSSARPRG
+254 SS
-264 PWCTNFNTKSKIKTA
+264 IKTA
-279 EIKVTKMKDASWMF
+279 QIDISETTDASFMFQGCSKLTSIDLSGFDTAKVTNMSGMFMQCYALESINFGDFNTSSVTDMRRMFDECRQLKTIDLNKFDTSKVTDMSYMFNGCYKLDSLDVSGFTTDHVNNMSRMF
-293 SGCYN
+293 SGCGY
-298 LTKISFTG
+298 TG
-306 SDTGSVTDMSGMF
+306 GLKSLDVSAFHTGSVTDMSGMF
-319 QGCYKLE
+319 
-326 TVNLGQNFH
+326 
-335 TGNVTDMSSM
+335 D
-345 FSGCSG
+345 GCSG
-351 LKNADVSG
+351 LTSLNVSG
-359 FNTSS
+359 IRTENVS
-364 VTNMSYMFYGCT
+364 NM
-376 NWGDMNLSGWDTGK
+376 
-390 TTDMR
+390 
-395 HMFTNCDFRQIVLG
+395 
-409 GSFTTHN
+409 
-416 AADMSYMFACNSDPE
+416 A
-431 GYGCLVGQERQ
+431 
-442 NLTGLDLAW
+442 
-451 LDLSSVTTLHGIFE
+451 
-465 GCNVRG
+465 
-471 LDFGRLD
+471 
-478 TSVTTTLGGLF
+478 
-489 STCDLT
+489 
-495 GVDFSK
+495 
-501 LRTDTITDMNRMF
+501 RMF
-514 ANSKGDIDLRT
+514 MSCEKLTDLD
-525 LNTEHVTDM
+525 VT
-534 SYMFASVGGGGIG
+534 S
-547 GYRQRIYYLT
+547 
-557 SIDLS
+557 
-562 GLDTSNVTNM
+562 LDTSNVTNM
-572 NFMFS
+572 SYMFDGCKMITDLDVTHFNTAKVTDMSGMFNGCSKLASLDVRSFDTAQVTSMSAMFS
-577 NQPKLTS
+577 NCAGMDT
-584 IDLGG
+584 IDLSSF
-589 LDTSKV
+589 DTCNVTNMVNMFYSGVTDSTGYGEGFKRLNLSGFDTGKV
-595 VSTDVMFSGCSGL
+595 TRMTNMFSGLKNL
-608 TQIDLSVV
+608 TDLDLSGF
-616 DFGNVTTMTTM
+616 DTANVTTMQGM
-627 FGGCSSLQEVKP
+627 FKDCRALQGVNLDSFDTSSVIDASNMFYNCWALEELDLSSFDLKAVKVGGSGKSIAFLTSCNALRRFYTPCNLPASQELLPEDVP
-639 GNLGTAKLHMIMEE
+639 GNT
-653 GEKYLPV
+653 
-660 AELFYGCTSLETLD
+660 LEIHWYDAAGKVYSSIPNL
-674 MSNFNYE
+674 SYSI
-681 YLEDGWSQFAPLYNC
+681 YLEKGKKPDNVQNRITVRKSKTA
-696 EKLTMLYTPYNVKIN
+696 YT
-711 IAITGGDNYKG
+711 
-722 DEEWYMADGTKLT
+722 
-735 DNCLPKNLPY
+735 
-745 SVLIQKGSKPAVSAA
+745 
-760 RMEVSKKKT
+760 
-769 LYGCG
+769 CG
-774 ETIGTDD
+774 ETIALDD
-781 LTVTYYGADGSVRKL
+781 LTVTYYGSDGSVKKL
-796 VQSDGQTDGYTTN
+796 EQSAYTTN
-809 AASLSTT
+809 VGELNQTMT
-816 EPGMQ
+816 EPGDKK
-821 ELVVTYTKDGKTLTG
+821 LVVTCQGGGMTLAAE
-836 KITLTVA
+836 IILTVTYGLFA
-843 HILTAANTTVT
+843 DNTEIV

-890 TEGTDYTVS
+890 AEGTDYTVS

-940 AAPAEETRNVTAA
+940 AAPAGETRNVTAE
-953 QCAQAQQNRK
+953 QCTQAQQNRK

-992 KTPVTADI
+992 KAPVTADI

-1006 YGTNVAEEGKTAS
+1006 YGTKAAEEGKTAS
-1019 IKISVSFRNYKNAEL
+1019 IKISVSFQNYKNAEL

-1042 KKVVLISGIV
+1042 KKAALISGIV

-1153 ANDMTVLMQA
+1153 ANDMIVLMQA
-1163 GGGTVSAGQNGVGE
+1163 DGGTVSVGQSGVGE
-1177 YAFGYETAG
+1177 NAFGYETSG
-1186 LLNGDR
+1186 LLNGDK
-1192 LTTGPSYTVT
+1192 LTTTPSYTVT
-1202 TDEEGKDTVTLIDI
+1202 TDEEGKNAVSSIDV
-1216 SKTGRYYIHP
+1216 SKTGKYYIQP
-1226 SKADAGMNYSLTYKP
+1226 SNADAGMNYNLTCKP

-1254 VTFDGMGYCDGFR
+1254 VTFDGMGHYDDFR
-1267 KSGIKSGALLELS
+1267 KGGIKSGALLELT
-1280 DSERMPA
+1280 EEQRTPA
-1287 AKEKGHV
+1287 AKEPGYV
-1294 FAGWYRDRTFAK
+1294 FAGWYKDKSLAK

-1326 WLSAAAEDGN
+1326 WLTAAAQDGN

-1348 FYTGSA
+1348 VYTGSA

-1381 NNTNAAAVG
+1381 NNTNAVALDENGLPKA
-1390 EDGKP
+1390 
-1395 TAAGGTASV
+1395 TGGTAKV
-1404 VNPGKANETITDVIG
+1404 VNPGKADEQLTDVTR
-1419 HFSKDC
+1419 HFTKDC

-1434 NYAETIYRNFMIL
+1434 NYTETIYRNFLIL
-1447 PAQISA
+1447 PAQIA
-1453 ADGNKAESGGT
+1453 ADAGT
-1464 VGQQGDTPLSAG
+1464 TVQAGDTPLAAG
-1476 FTLKYTDQLVADG
+1476 FTLKYTDQLVVNQT
-1489 KKEQKP
+1489 KEQKP
-1495 FGSIK
+1495 FGSLK

-1505 KAGTDFTVSLGAQ
+1505 KAGTDFAVTLGVA
-1518 EALDGAGNAVPDWKA
+1518 DGEGAFDAGKNPLAADWKA
-1533 EGTLDAGKQYT
+1533 EGTLNVGKQYV
-1544 LPAIPKGYSGTF
+1544 LPAIPKGYSGAF

-1646 GKAGGEGLV
+1646 GKAGGESLV

-1706 KVYDS
+1706 KAYDS

-1729 GKAVTQNKVR
+1729 GKAVTQNKVM

-1779 KPASGYIGSFKKTF
+1779 KPASGYTGSFKKTF

-1815 SSAAVQTGS
+1815 SSAAVHTGS

-1829 VYGKNGAKL
+1829 VYSKNGAKL
-1838 SFVVTN
+1838 SFAVTN

-1855 YTVKYKNNSAVTTAQ
+1855 YTVKYKNNNAVTTAQ

-1893 FFAVI
+1893 SFAVI

-1936 KKTLSMGETKDY
+1936 KKTLSMGEAKDY

-1963 ADSLA
+1963 ADALA

-1993 GGYAERQTADQSV
+1993 GGYAGRQTADPSV

-2026 VVSEGSGKN
+2026 VVSEGSGQN
-2035 IYTGGQIKP
+2035 IYTGGQVKP

-2060 RDKVKDEATAQGGKY
+2060 KDKVKDEVTAQKY

>member
-1 MQFAKKKG
+1 MQFAKKRG

-39 PVAEEQTQGFDEGG
+39 PVAEEQTQGFGEGG

-98 EKEGDGEENPDDEK
+98 EKEGEGEASPDDEK

-124 EGDGAQN
+124 DGDGVQN
-131 PGDGTDGDGAQ
+131 PGDGTNGNDAQ

-148 EGDDAQNPGD
+148 DGDDAQNPGD

-202 SVSENTLEEQEE
+202 SVSENDMEVMGEV
-214 MRALAVPADAVDS
+214 RALAVPADAIAS
-227 GAYENITWV
+227 GTYENITWV
-236 VDADGKLTV
+236 IDADGKLTV

-279 EIKVTKMKDASWMF
+279 EIKVTEMKDASWMF

-345 FSGCSG
+345 FSGCSD
-351 LKNADVSG
+351 LKNVDVSG

-416 AADMSYMFACNSDPE
+416 ATDMSYMFACNSDPE
-431 GYGCLVGQERQ
+431 SLSECLVGQERQ

-562 GLDTSNVTNM
+562 GLDTSSVANM

-616 DFGNVTTMTTM
+616 DFGNVTTMTSM
-627 FGGCSSLQEVKP
+627 FGGCSSLQEIKP

-681 YLEDGWSQFAPLYNC
+681 YLEDGWSQLAPLYNC
-696 EKLTMLYTPYNVKIN
+696 EKLTRLYTPYNVKID
-711 IAITGGDNYKG
+711 IAITGGDDDKG
-722 DEEWYMADGTKLT
+722 DEEWYMADGTKLA
-735 DNCLPKNLPY
+735 DNCLPQNLPY
-745 SVLIQKGSKPAVSAA
+745 SVLIQRDSKPSVSEA

-878 PSTNGTGIPVTL
+878 PSTNGTGTPVTL

-940 AAPAEETRNVTAA
+940 AAPAGETRNVTAA
-953 QCAQAQQNRK
+953 QCTQAQQNRK

-979 EITQVVDTDSIFS
+979 EITQVVDADSIFS

-1006 YGTNVAEEGKTAS
+1006 YGTKAAEEGKTAS

-1042 KKVVLISGIV
+1042 KKAALISGIV

-1059 SGTPVSYSGKAAVKA
+1059 SGTPVSYSGKAVVKA

-1110 AAEKPPADAGSYRL
+1110 DAEKPPADAGSYRL

-1136 GSEEYPFTIT
+1136 GSEEYPFTIA

-1153 ANDMTVLMQA
+1153 ANDMIVLMQA
-1163 GGGTVSAGQNGVGE
+1163 GGGTVSVGENGVGE

-1192 LTTGPSYTVT
+1192 LTTGPSYIVT
-1202 TDEEGKDTVTLIDI
+1202 TDEEGKDTVTSIDI
-1216 SKTGRYYIHP
+1216 SKTGEYYIHP

-1287 AKEKGHV
+1287 AKEQGHV

-1381 NNTNAAAVG
+1381 NSTNAVAVG
-1390 EDGKP
+1390 GDGKP
-1395 TAAGGTASV
+1395 AVSGGTASV
-1404 VNPGKANETITDVIG
+1404 INEGKANEKITDMSG
-1419 HFSKDC
+1419 HFNKEC

-1434 NYAETIYRNFMIL
+1434 NYAETIYRNFLIL
-1447 PAQISA
+1447 PAQIP
-1453 ADGNKAESGGT
+1453 ADGIWE
-1464 VGQQGDTPLSAG
+1464 GQQGDTPLSAG

-1544 LPAIPKGYSGTF
+1544 LPAIPKGYSGAF

-1690 TFKITGAKFAA
+1690 TFKITGAKFAT

-1729 GKAVTQNKVR
+1729 GKAVTQNKVM

-1779 KPASGYIGSFKKTF
+1779 KPASGYTGSFKKTF

-1800 SKDRLTVAAPGGSGD
+1800 SKDRLTVAAPVGSGD

-1829 VYGKNGAKL
+1829 VYSKNGAKL

-1855 YTVKYKNNSAVTTAQ
+1855 YTVKYKNNNAVTTAQ
-1870 TAENKRPLMT
+1870 TDENKKPLMT

-1893 FFAVI
+1893 SFAVI

-1903 TVIADQTVSVSC
+1903 TVVADQTVSVSC
-1915 AQVQRKNGMKFKDF
+1915 TQVQRKNGMQFKDF

-1936 KKTLSMGETKDY
+1936 KKTLSMGEAKDY
-1948 VIDETKCTPEIIQAY
+1948 VIDETNCTPEIIQAY
-1963 ADSLA
+1963 ADALS

-1976 DAAGTLPPEP
+1976 AAAGTPLPPEP

-1993 GGYAERQTADQSV
+1993 GGYAGRQTADPSV

-2026 VVSEGSGKN
+2026 VVSEGSGQN
-2035 IYTGGQIKP
+2035 IYTGGQVKP

-2060 RDKVKDEATAQGGKY
+2060 KDKVKGEATAQKY
-2075 KLTKLAVDTDYTL
+2075 KLTKLAADTDYTL
-2088 SYGANIASGK
+2088 SYGANTASGK

>member
-1 MQFAKKKG
+1 MRGMFSGCHKLK
-9 HIRHRLLA
+9 
-17 GLFCISLLTA
+17 SL
-27 DLASAMPVWAKE
+27 DV
-39 PVAEEQTQGFDEGG
+39 
-53 SEETQDS
+53 
-60 DSENK
+60 
-65 EETAENPGEDNGV
+65 
-78 DKVTNP
+78 
-84 EGEGG
+84 
-89 ENQTQNPDG
+89 
-98 EKEGDGEENPDDEK
+98 
-112 GGDSAQNPGGGE
+112 
-124 EGDGAQN
+124 
-131 PGDGTDGDGAQ
+131 
-142 NPDEGK
+142 
-148 EGDDAQNPGD
+148 
-158 ETDGDNTQNPDEG
+158 
-171 DTETDDPEEE
+171 
-181 PGAPEEDEAPEEEE
+181 
-195 RDSVSDN
+195 
-202 SVSENTLEEQEE
+202 
-214 MRALAVPADAVDS
+214 
-227 GAYENITWV
+227 
-236 VDADGKLTV
+236 
-245 EGTGDFASI
+245 
-254 GGGSSARPRG
+254 
-264 PWCTNFNTKSKIKTA
+264 TNFNTS
-279 EIKVTKMKDASWMF
+279 
-293 SGCYN
+293 
-298 LTKISFTG
+298 
-306 SDTGSVTDMSGMF
+306 
-319 QGCYKLE
+319 
-326 TVNLGQNFH
+326 
-335 TGNVTDMSSM
+335 NVTDMSAM
-345 FSGCSG
+345 FNSAELTS
-351 LKNADVSG
+351 LDVSG
-359 FNTSS
+359 FNTGN
-364 VTNMSYMFYGCT
+364 VTNMEGMFSSCSGLTSLDLSHFDTAQVTDMAGMFSSCSGLTSLDLSHFDTAQVTNMGGMFSGCRSLTSLDLSHFDTSAVTAMGNMFGFCESLSDLDLRSFDTGRVLDMGAMFEGCT
-376 NWGDMNLSGWDTGK
+376 NLSRLDVGGFDTS
-390 TTDMR
+390 TCTS
-395 HMFTNCDFRQIVLG
+395 MFN
-409 GSFTTHN
+409 
-416 AADMSYMFACNSDPE
+416 MFA
-431 GYGCLVGQERQ
+431 GCKSLQ
-442 NLTGLDLAW
+442 T
-451 LDLSSVTTLHGIFE
+451 LDLSSFNCGKVTSIAFMLY
-465 GCNVRG
+465 
-471 LDFGRLD
+471 
-478 TSVTTTLGGLF
+478 LGKGKPYVADRIYTPKHLAVK
-489 STCDLT
+489 CELP
-495 GVDFSK
+495 GN
-501 LRTDTITDMNRMF
+501 RNGTITDKWYDVNG
-514 ANSKGDIDLRT
+514 KEY
-525 LNTEHVTDM
+525 TELPQSLD
-534 SYMFASVGGGGIG
+534 Y
-547 GYRQRIYYLT
+547 
-557 SIDLS
+557 SI
-562 GLDTSNVTNM
+562 
-572 NFMFS
+572 
-577 NQPKLTS
+577 
-584 IDLGG
+584 
-589 LDTSKV
+589 
-595 VSTDVMFSGCSGL
+595 
-608 TQIDLSVV
+608 
-616 DFGNVTTMTTM
+616 
-627 FGGCSSLQEVKP
+627 
-639 GNLGTAKLHMIMEE
+639 
-653 GEKYLPV
+653 
-660 AELFYGCTSLETLD
+660 
-674 MSNFNYE
+674 
-681 YLEDGWSQFAPLYNC
+681 
-696 EKLTMLYTPYNVKIN
+696 MLY
-711 IAITGGDNYKG
+711 
-722 DEEWYMADGTKLT
+722 
-735 DNCLPKNLPY
+735 KN
-745 SVLIQKGSKPAVSAA
+745 KKPEAEAA
-760 RMEVSKKKT
+760 RITVRKSKT
-769 LYGCG
+769 AYTCG
-774 ETIGTDD
+774 ETIALDD
-781 LTVTYYGADGSVRKL
+781 LTVTYYGSDGSVKKL
-796 VQSDGQTDGYTTN
+796 EQSAYTTN
-809 AASLSTT
+809 VGELNQTMT
-816 EPGMQ
+816 EPG
-821 ELVVTYTKDGKTLTG
+821 EKKLVVTCQGGGMTLTAE
-836 KITLTVA
+836 IILTVTYGLFA
-843 HILTAANTTVT
+843 DNTEIV

-878 PSTNGTGIPVTL
+878 PSTNGTGTPVTL

-914 AAPTVIIKGTGSY
+914 AAPTVIIKGAGSY

-940 AAPAEETRNVTAA
+940 AAPAGETRNVTAA
-953 QCAQAQQNRK
+953 QCTQAQQNRK

-979 EITQVVDTDSIFS
+979 EITQVVDAYSIFS

-1006 YGTNVAEEGKTAS
+1006 YGTKAAEEGKTAS

-1042 KKVVLISGIV
+1042 KKAALISGIV

-1059 SGTPVSYSGKAAVKA
+1059 SGTPVSYSGKAVVKA

-1099 YPAQGGAPDGS
+1099 YPAQGGASDGS
-1110 AAEKPPADAGSYRL
+1110 DAEKPPADAGSYRL

-1136 GSEEYPFTIT
+1136 GSEEYPFTIA

-1153 ANDMTVLMQA
+1153 ANDMIVLMQA
-1163 GGGTVSAGQNGVGE
+1163 GGGTVSVGENGVGE

-1192 LTTGPSYTVT
+1192 LTTGPSYIVT
-1202 TDEEGKDTVTLIDI
+1202 TDEEGKDTVTSIDI
-1216 SKTGRYYIHP
+1216 SKTGEYYIHP

-1287 AKEKGHV
+1287 AKEQGHV

-1381 NNTNAAAVG
+1381 NNTNAVAVG
-1390 EDGKP
+1390 GDGKP
-1395 TAAGGTASV
+1395 AVSGGTASV
-1404 VNPGKANETITDVIG
+1404 INAGKANEKITDMSG
-1419 HFSKDC
+1419 HFSKEC

-1434 NYAETIYRNFMIL
+1434 NYAETIYRNFLIL
-1447 PAQISA
+1447 PAQIP
-1453 ADGNKAESGGT
+1453 ADGIWA
-1464 VGQQGDTPLSAG
+1464 GQQGDTPLSAG

-1518 EALDGAGNAVPDWKA
+1518 EVRDGAGNAVPDWKA
-1533 EGTLDAGKQYT
+1533 EGTLNARKQYT
-1544 LPAIPKGYSGTF
+1544 LPAIPKGYSGAF

-1706 KVYDS
+1706 KAYDS

-1729 GKAVTQNKVR
+1729 GKAVTQNKVM

-1746 SNPTAK
+1746 SNPTVK

-1779 KPASGYIGSFKKTF
+1779 KPASGYTGSFKKTF

-1829 VYGKNGAKL
+1829 VYSKNGAKL

-1855 YTVKYKNNSAVTTAQ
+1855 YTVKYKNNNAVTTAQ

-1893 FFAVI
+1893 SFAVI

-1915 AQVQRKNGMKFKDF
+1915 AQVQRKNGMKCKDF

-1936 KKTLSMGETKDY
+1936 KKTLSVGEAKDY

-1963 ADSLA
+1963 ADALA

-1976 DAAGTLPPEP
+1976 ASAGTPLPPEP

-1993 GGYAERQTADQSV
+1993 GGYAGGQTADPSV

-2026 VVSEGSGKN
+2026 VVSEGSGQN
-2035 IYTGGQIKP
+2035 IYTGGQVKP

-2060 RDKVKDEATAQGGKY
+2060 KDKVKDEATAQKY
-2075 KLTKLAVDTDYTL
+2075 KLTKLAADTDYTL
-2088 SYGANIASGK
+2088 SYGANTASGK